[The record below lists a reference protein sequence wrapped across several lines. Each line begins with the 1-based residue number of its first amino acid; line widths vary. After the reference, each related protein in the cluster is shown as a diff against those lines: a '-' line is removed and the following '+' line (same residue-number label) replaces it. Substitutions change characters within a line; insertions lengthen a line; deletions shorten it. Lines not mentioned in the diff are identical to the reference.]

1 MFVDIKLYMTTIDEE
16 NLFVGSSQEN
26 RELSLNSLR
35 VQTEIIKAPFNPTDP
50 FRLEGNYLE
59 YQRKYNYARFKY
71 YVNNDDT
78 EPSVTRY
85 YFIRDFEYVN
95 DMACRMVCDE
105 DLVSN
110 IFWQLKFARFYPSM
124 CTYNSNKL
132 TAKKRTYKEIETT
145 ELFNTVSENNLL
157 LKKYTYALGL
167 VIFSCIADKFKEYWD
182 PQTDVYTEYNG
193 KYPFF
198 NVALPFLYDTQTE
211 SVVSGLR
218 FNHGTI
224 PDTDPAEKAQI
235 LSISD
240 FQRFASNLLPGFQI
254 ISSMITTSVKGLLDF
269 SLNNTSRPTEVDISS
284 VDEGYEF
291 KNQPLSTGGDNP
303 SPTTFYVL
311 SILKGGNTQVLLNSL
326 SVDEYSV
333 PAYKKANILAGS
345 PTIELDLR
353 RINQATP
360 IYFEQSLLPPYVYT
374 VSWVE
379 DANQYTANNFNQG
392 QTDTAFM
399 DYKEQYAEWYRSNYN
414 AQVTGLK
421 VRQKTE
427 QENLGI
433 RTVTNLASTIL
444 GINATLAGG
453 QVSALINK
461 NAAAPA
467 LAGINVAKQAG
478 DFVTDTISNYMTLN
492 NNQAKERKLQELQIQ
507 DIRNTPDNVS
517 FNSSL
522 GVYIRTKQ
530 YVRLMRYENV
540 FLDQI
545 KAYHKAYGFES
556 MIDISDSFQQHTLF
570 DYYRA
575 DDTVLNTDEV
585 FLDEMERSQVEDTFS
600 KGVRVWYDYNN
611 MKNFTIENP
620 EKAV

>member
-95 DMACRMVCDE
+95 DMVCRMVCDE

-132 TAKKRTYKEIETT
+132 TSNGRKYKAIDAGQIYEIE
-145 ELFNTVSENNLL
+145 EEYNLL
-157 LKKYTYALGL
+157 KYFQSSGLPTLAVGFIVFTSTYQRDEGDGFAYIEGN
-167 VIFSCIADKFKEYWD
+167 
-182 PQTDVYTEYNG
+182 TT
-193 KYPFF
+193 YPLR
-198 NVALPFLYDTQTE
+198 NYVLPFIYDPLTGSVREDFKIFAASGDRVLDVFDLGKFLNQTTA
-211 SVVSGLR
+211 G
-218 FNHGTI
+218 FNI
-224 PDTDPAEKAQI
+224 V
-235 LSISD
+235 
-240 FQRFASNLLPGFQI
+240 
-254 ISSMITTSVKGLLDF
+254 SSMIY
-269 SLNNTSRPTEVDISS
+269 LNLKNEINVTVTKYNDYYGARISGIDDNFLRQMTLADIGNAM
-284 VDEGYEF
+284 VIKKLPDAFE
-291 KNQPLSTGGDNP
+291 
-303 SPTTFYVL
+303 TFIENL
-311 SILKGGNTQVLLNSL
+311 PI
-326 SVDEYSV
+326 DMYSV
-333 PAYKKANILAGS
+333 PEYKKLNIFNGGNVYEYDTRQIVPFGGVS
-345 PTIELDLR
+345 
-353 RINQATP
+353 RIT
-360 IYFEQSLLPPYVYT
+360 YKQSFVPPYRTTLYFN
-374 VSWVE
+374 E
-379 DANQYTANNFNQG
+379 ERIQYTPNNFISFNN
-392 QTDTAFM
+392 DTTFM
-399 DYKEQYAEWYRSNYN
+399 DFSSAYADWYRQNYN
-414 AQVTGLK
+414 SQIMGLK
-421 VRQKTE
+421 VKQETE
-427 QENLGI
+427 RENLGV
-433 RTVTNLASTIL
+433 RTAAGLANTVV
-444 GINATLAGG
+444 GIGATLAGG
-453 QVSALINK
+453 QISAALNK

-467 LAGINVAKQAG
+467 WAGVSAAKQAT
-478 DFVTDTISNYMTLN
+478 DFATNTISNYLTLN
-492 NNQAKERKLQELQIQ
+492 NNQAKERKLQEFQIQ
-507 DIRNTPDNVS
+507 DLKNTPSEVS
-517 FNSSL
+517 FGSSI
-522 GVYIRTKQ
+522 VPFIVNKMY
-530 YVRLMRYENV
+530 MRVVV
-540 FLDQI
+540 FKNIFYDEI
-545 KAYHKAYGFES
+545 VKYHKAYGFES

-575 DDTVLNTDEV
+575 DDTVLNTNEV

>member
-95 DMACRMVCDE
+95 DMVCRMVCDE

-132 TAKKRTYKEIETT
+132 TANGRKYKAIDAGQIYEIE
-145 ELFNTVSENNLL
+145 EEYNLL
-157 LKKYTYALGL
+157 KYFQSSGLPTLAVGFIVFTSTYQRDEGDGFAYIEGN
-167 VIFSCIADKFKEYWD
+167 
-182 PQTDVYTEYNG
+182 TT
-193 KYPFF
+193 YPLR
-198 NVALPFLYDTQTE
+198 NYVLPFIYDPLTGSVREDFKIFAASGDRVLDVFDLGKFLNQT
-211 SVVSGLR
+211 
-218 FNHGTI
+218 T
-224 PDTDPAEKAQI
+224 A
-235 LSISD
+235 
-240 FQRFASNLLPGFQI
+240 GFDI
-254 ISSMITTSVKGLLDF
+254 VSSMIY
-269 SLNNTSRPTEVDISS
+269 LNLKNEINVTVTKYDDYSGARISGIDDNFLRQMTLADIGNAM
-284 VDEGYEF
+284 VIKKLPDAFE
-291 KNQPLSTGGDNP
+291 
-303 SPTTFYVL
+303 TFIENL
-311 SILKGGNTQVLLNSL
+311 PI
-326 SVDEYSV
+326 DMYSV
-333 PAYKKANILAGS
+333 PEYKKLNIFNGGNVYEYDTRQIVPFGGVS
-345 PTIELDLR
+345 
-353 RINQATP
+353 RIT
-360 IYFEQSLLPPYVYT
+360 YKQSFVPPYRTTLYFN
-374 VSWVE
+374 E
-379 DANQYTANNFNQG
+379 ERIQYTPNNFISFNN
-392 QTDTAFM
+392 DTTFM
-399 DYKEQYAEWYRSNYN
+399 DFSSAYADWYRQNYN
-414 AQVTGLK
+414 SQIMGLK
-421 VRQKTE
+421 VKQETE
-427 QENLGI
+427 RENLGV
-433 RTVTNLASTIL
+433 RTAAGLANTVV
-444 GINATLAGG
+444 GIGATLAGG
-453 QVSALINK
+453 QISAALNK

-467 LAGINVAKQAG
+467 LAGVSAAKQAT
-478 DFVTDTISNYMTLN
+478 DFATNTISNYLTLN
-492 NNQAKERKLQELQIQ
+492 NNQAKERKLQEFQIQ
-507 DIRNTPDNVS
+507 DLKNTPSEVS
-517 FNSSL
+517 FGSSI
-522 GVYIRTKQ
+522 VPFIVNKMY
-530 YVRLMRYENV
+530 MRVVV
-540 FLDQI
+540 FKNIFYDEI
-545 KAYHKAYGFES
+545 VKYHKAYGFES

>member
-95 DMACRMVCDE
+95 DMVCRMVCDE

-132 TAKKRTYKEIETT
+132 TSNGRKYKAIDAGQIYEIE
-145 ELFNTVSENNLL
+145 EEYNLL
-157 LKKYTYALGL
+157 KYFQSSGLPTLAVGFIVFTSTYQRDEGDGFAYIEGN
-167 VIFSCIADKFKEYWD
+167 
-182 PQTDVYTEYNG
+182 TT
-193 KYPFF
+193 YPLR
-198 NVALPFLYDTQTE
+198 NYVLPFIYDPLTGSVREDFKIFAASGDRVLDVFDLGKFLNQTTA
-211 SVVSGLR
+211 G
-218 FNHGTI
+218 FNI
-224 PDTDPAEKAQI
+224 V
-235 LSISD
+235 
-240 FQRFASNLLPGFQI
+240 
-254 ISSMITTSVKGLLDF
+254 SSMIY
-269 SLNNTSRPTEVDISS
+269 LNLKNEINVTVTKYNDYYGARISGIDDNFLRQMTLADIGNAM
-284 VDEGYEF
+284 VIKKLPDAFE
-291 KNQPLSTGGDNP
+291 
-303 SPTTFYVL
+303 TFIENL
-311 SILKGGNTQVLLNSL
+311 PI
-326 SVDEYSV
+326 DMYSV
-333 PAYKKANILAGS
+333 PEYKKLNIFNGGNVYEYDTRQIVPFGGVS
-345 PTIELDLR
+345 
-353 RINQATP
+353 RIT
-360 IYFEQSLLPPYVYT
+360 YKQSFIPPYRTTLYFN
-374 VSWVE
+374 E
-379 DANQYTANNFNQG
+379 ERIQYTPNNFISFNN
-392 QTDTAFM
+392 DTTFM
-399 DYKEQYAEWYRSNYN
+399 DFSSAYADWYRQNYN
-414 AQVTGLK
+414 SQIMGLK
-421 VRQKTE
+421 VKQETE
-427 QENLGI
+427 QSNLNI
-433 RTVTNLASTIL
+433 RTMAGLAGT
-444 GINATLAGG
+444 GIGIATTLAGG
-453 QVSALINK
+453 QVSALLNK

-467 LAGINVAKQAG
+467 LSGLNAVNQAV
-478 DFVTDTISNYMTLN
+478 DFAANTASNYLTLN
-492 NNQAKERKLQELQIQ
+492 NNQSKERKLQEFQIQ
-507 DIRNTPDNVS
+507 DLKNTPSEVS
-517 FNSSL
+517 FGSSI
-522 GVYIRTKQ
+522 VPFIVNKMY
-530 YVRLMRYENV
+530 MRVVV
-540 FLDQI
+540 FKNIFYDEI
-545 KAYHKAYGFES
+545 VKYHKAYGFES
-556 MIDISDSFQQHTLF
+556 MIDISDSFQQHTIF

>member
-95 DMACRMVCDE
+95 DMVCRMVCDE

-132 TAKKRTYKEIETT
+132 TANGRKYKAIDAGQIYEIE
-145 ELFNTVSENNLL
+145 EEYNLL
-157 LKKYTYALGL
+157 KYFQSSGLPTLAVGFIVFTSTYQRDEGDGFAYIEGN
-167 VIFSCIADKFKEYWD
+167 
-182 PQTDVYTEYNG
+182 TT
-193 KYPFF
+193 YPLR
-198 NVALPFLYDTQTE
+198 NYVLPFIYDPLTGSVREDFKIFAASGDRVLDVFDLGKFLNQTTA
-211 SVVSGLR
+211 G
-218 FNHGTI
+218 FNI
-224 PDTDPAEKAQI
+224 V
-235 LSISD
+235 
-240 FQRFASNLLPGFQI
+240 
-254 ISSMITTSVKGLLDF
+254 SSMIYLNLKNEINVTVTKYNDYYGARISGIDDNFLRQMTLGDLGNAMVIKKLPDAFETFIENLPIDMYSIPEYRKLNIFNGGNVYEYDMRQIIPYAGTTRITYKQSFVPPYRTTLYFNEERIQYTPNNFISFNNDTTFMDF
-269 SLNNTSRPTEVDISS
+269 SS
-284 VDEGYEF
+284 
-291 KNQPLSTGGDNP
+291 
-303 SPTTFYVL
+303 
-311 SILKGGNTQVLLNSL
+311 
-326 SVDEYSV
+326 
-333 PAYKKANILAGS
+333 AYA
-345 PTIELDLR
+345 D
-353 RINQATP
+353 
-360 IYFEQSLLPPYVYT
+360 
-374 VSWVE
+374 
-379 DANQYTANNFNQG
+379 
-392 QTDTAFM
+392 
-399 DYKEQYAEWYRSNYN
+399 WYRQNYN
-414 AQVTGLK
+414 SQIMGLK
-421 VRQKTE
+421 VKQETE
-427 QENLGI
+427 RENLGV
-433 RTVTNLASTIL
+433 RTAAGLANTVV
-444 GINATLAGG
+444 GIGATLAGE
-453 QVSALINK
+453 QISAALNK

-467 LAGINVAKQAG
+467 LAGVSAAKQAT
-478 DFVTDTISNYMTLN
+478 DFATNTISNYLTLN
-492 NNQAKERKLQELQIQ
+492 NNQAKERKLQEFQIQ
-507 DIRNTPDNVS
+507 DLKNTPSEVS
-517 FNSSL
+517 FGSSI
-522 GVYIRTKQ
+522 VPFIVNKMY
-530 YVRLMRYENV
+530 MRVVV
-540 FLDQI
+540 FKNIFYDEI
-545 KAYHKAYGFES
+545 VKYHKAYGFES

>member
-95 DMACRMVCDE
+95 DIVCRMVCDE

-132 TAKKRTYKEIETT
+132 TSNGRKYKAIDAGQIYEIE
-145 ELFNTVSENNLL
+145 EEYNLL
-157 LKKYTYALGL
+157 KYFQSSGLPTLAVGFIIFTATYQRDEGDGFAYIEGN
-167 VIFSCIADKFKEYWD
+167 
-182 PQTDVYTEYNG
+182 TT
-193 KYPFF
+193 YPLR
-198 NVALPFLYDTQTE
+198 NYVLPFIYDPLTG
-211 SVVSGLR
+211 SVREDFKIFAVSGDRVLDV
-218 FNHGTI
+218 FDLGKFLNQT
-224 PDTDPAEKAQI
+224 TA
-235 LSISD
+235 
-240 FQRFASNLLPGFQI
+240 GFDI
-254 ISSMITTSVKGLLDF
+254 VSSMIYMNLKNEINITVTKYEDYYGAKILGIDDNFLRQMTLGDLGNAMVIKKLPNAFETFIENL
-269 SLNNTSRPTEVDISS
+269 PVDM
-284 VDEGYEF
+284 
-291 KNQPLSTGGDNP
+291 
-303 SPTTFYVL
+303 
-311 SILKGGNTQVLLNSL
+311 
-326 SVDEYSV
+326 YSV
-333 PAYKKANILAGS
+333 PKYRKLNIFNGGNVYEYDTRQIVPFGGVSRITYK
-345 PTIELDLR
+345 
-353 RINQATP
+353 
-360 IYFEQSLLPPYVYT
+360 QSFIPPYRTTLYFN
-374 VSWVE
+374 E
-379 DANQYTANNFNQG
+379 ERIQYTPNNFISFNN
-392 QTDTAFM
+392 DTTFM
-399 DYKEQYAEWYRSNYN
+399 DFSSAYADWYRQNYN
-414 AQVTGLK
+414 SQIMGLK
-421 VRQKTE
+421 VKQETE
-427 QENLGI
+427 RENLGV
-433 RTVTNLASTIL
+433 RTAAGLANTVV
-444 GINATLAGG
+444 GIGATLAGG
-453 QVSALINK
+453 QISAALNK

-467 LAGINVAKQAG
+467 LAGVNAAKQAT
-478 DFVTDTISNYMTLN
+478 DFATNTISNYLTLN
-492 NNQAKERKLQELQIQ
+492 NNQAKERKLQEFQIQ
-507 DIRNTPDNVS
+507 DLKNTPSEVS
-517 FNSSL
+517 FGSSI
-522 GVYIRTKQ
+522 VPFIVNKMY
-530 YVRLMRYENV
+530 MRVVV
-540 FLDQI
+540 FKNIFYDEI
-545 KAYHKAYGFES
+545 VKYHKAFGFES

>member
-95 DMACRMVCDE
+95 DIVCRMVCDE

-132 TAKKRTYKEIETT
+132 TANGRKYKAIDAGQIYEIE
-145 ELFNTVSENNLL
+145 EEYNLL
-157 LKKYTYALGL
+157 KYFQSSGLPTLAVGFIVFTSTYQRDEGDGFAYIEGN
-167 VIFSCIADKFKEYWD
+167 
-182 PQTDVYTEYNG
+182 TT
-193 KYPFF
+193 YPLR
-198 NVALPFLYDTQTE
+198 NYVLPFIYDPLTGSVREDFKIFAASGDRVLDVFDLGKFLNQT
-211 SVVSGLR
+211 
-218 FNHGTI
+218 T
-224 PDTDPAEKAQI
+224 A
-235 LSISD
+235 
-240 FQRFASNLLPGFQI
+240 GFDI
-254 ISSMITTSVKGLLDF
+254 VSSMIYLNLKNEINVTVTKYNDYYGARISGIDDNFLRQMTLADIGNAMVIKKLPNAFETFIENLPIDMYSIPKYRKLNIFNGGNVYEYDMRQIIPYAGTTRITYKQSFVPPYRTTLYFNEERIQYTPNNFISFNNDTTFMDF
-269 SLNNTSRPTEVDISS
+269 SS
-284 VDEGYEF
+284 
-291 KNQPLSTGGDNP
+291 
-303 SPTTFYVL
+303 
-311 SILKGGNTQVLLNSL
+311 
-326 SVDEYSV
+326 
-333 PAYKKANILAGS
+333 AYA
-345 PTIELDLR
+345 D
-353 RINQATP
+353 
-360 IYFEQSLLPPYVYT
+360 
-374 VSWVE
+374 
-379 DANQYTANNFNQG
+379 
-392 QTDTAFM
+392 
-399 DYKEQYAEWYRSNYN
+399 WYRQNYN
-414 AQVTGLK
+414 SQIMGLK
-421 VRQKTE
+421 VKQETE
-427 QENLGI
+427 RENLGV
-433 RTVTNLASTIL
+433 RTAAGLANTVV
-444 GINATLAGG
+444 GIGATLAGG
-453 QVSALINK
+453 QISAALNK

-467 LAGINVAKQAG
+467 LAGINAAKQAT
-478 DFVTDTISNYMTLN
+478 DFATNTISNYLTLN
-492 NNQAKERKLQELQIQ
+492 NNQAKERKLQEFQIQ
-507 DIRNTPDNVS
+507 DLKNTPSEVS
-517 FNSSL
+517 FGSSI
-522 GVYIRTKQ
+522 VPFIVNKMY
-530 YVRLMRYENV
+530 MRVVV
-540 FLDQI
+540 FKNIFYDEI
-545 KAYHKAYGFES
+545 VKYHKAYGFES
-556 MIDISDSFQQHTLF
+556 MIDISDSFQQHTIF

>member
-95 DMACRMVCDE
+95 DMVCRMVCDE

-132 TAKKRTYKEIETT
+132 TSKGRKYKAIDAGQIYEIE
-145 ELFNTVSENNLL
+145 EEYNLL
-157 LKKYTYALGL
+157 KYFQSSGLPTLAVGFIVFTSTYQRDEGDGFAYIEGN
-167 VIFSCIADKFKEYWD
+167 
-182 PQTDVYTEYNG
+182 TT
-193 KYPFF
+193 YPLR
-198 NVALPFLYDTQTE
+198 NYVLPFIYDPLTGSVREDFKIFAASGDRVLDVFDLGKFLNQT
-211 SVVSGLR
+211 
-218 FNHGTI
+218 T
-224 PDTDPAEKAQI
+224 A
-235 LSISD
+235 
-240 FQRFASNLLPGFQI
+240 GFDI
-254 ISSMITTSVKGLLDF
+254 VSSMIY
-269 SLNNTSRPTEVDISS
+269 LNLKNEINVTVTKYDDYYGARISGIDDNFLRQMTLADIGNAM
-284 VDEGYEF
+284 VIKKLPDAFE
-291 KNQPLSTGGDNP
+291 
-303 SPTTFYVL
+303 TFIENL
-311 SILKGGNTQVLLNSL
+311 PI
-326 SVDEYSV
+326 DMYSV
-333 PAYKKANILAGS
+333 PEYKKLNIFNGGNVYEYDTRQIVPFGGVS
-345 PTIELDLR
+345 
-353 RINQATP
+353 RIT
-360 IYFEQSLLPPYVYT
+360 YKQSFVPPYRTTLYFN
-374 VSWVE
+374 E
-379 DANQYTANNFNQG
+379 ERIQYTPNNFISFNN
-392 QTDTAFM
+392 DTTFM
-399 DYKEQYAEWYRSNYN
+399 DFSSAYADWYRQNYN
-414 AQVTGLK
+414 SQIMGLK
-421 VRQKTE
+421 VKQETE
-427 QENLGI
+427 RENLGV
-433 RTVTNLASTIL
+433 RTAAGLANTVV
-444 GINATLAGG
+444 GIGATLAGG
-453 QVSALINK
+453 QISAALNK

-467 LAGINVAKQAG
+467 LAGVSAAKQAT
-478 DFVTDTISNYMTLN
+478 DFATNTISNYLTLN
-492 NNQAKERKLQELQIQ
+492 NNQAKERKLQEFQIQ
-507 DIRNTPDNVS
+507 DLKNTPSEVS
-517 FNSSL
+517 FGSSI
-522 GVYIRTKQ
+522 VPFIVNKMY
-530 YVRLMRYENV
+530 MRVVV
-540 FLDQI
+540 FKNIFYDEI
-545 KAYHKAYGFES
+545 VKYHKAYGFES

>member
-71 YVNNDDT
+71 YVNHDDT

-95 DMACRMVCDE
+95 DMVCRMVCDE

-132 TAKKRTYKEIETT
+132 TANRRKYKAIDAGQIYEIE
-145 ELFNTVSENNLL
+145 EEYNLL
-157 LKKYTYALGL
+157 KYFQSSGLPTLAVGFIVFTSTYQRDEGDGFAYIEGN
-167 VIFSCIADKFKEYWD
+167 
-182 PQTDVYTEYNG
+182 TT
-193 KYPFF
+193 YPLR
-198 NVALPFLYDTQTE
+198 NYVLPFIYDPLTGSVREDFKIFAASGDRVLDVFDLGKFLNQT
-211 SVVSGLR
+211 
-218 FNHGTI
+218 T
-224 PDTDPAEKAQI
+224 A
-235 LSISD
+235 
-240 FQRFASNLLPGFQI
+240 GFDI
-254 ISSMITTSVKGLLDF
+254 VSSMIY
-269 SLNNTSRPTEVDISS
+269 LNLKNEINVTVTKYDDYYGARISGIDDNFLRQMTLADIGNAM
-284 VDEGYEF
+284 VIKKLPDAFE
-291 KNQPLSTGGDNP
+291 
-303 SPTTFYVL
+303 TFIENL
-311 SILKGGNTQVLLNSL
+311 PI
-326 SVDEYSV
+326 DMYSV
-333 PAYKKANILAGS
+333 PEYKKLNIFNGGNVYEYDMRQIIPYAG
-345 PTIELDLR
+345 TT
-353 RINQATP
+353 RIT
-360 IYFEQSLLPPYVYT
+360 YKQSFVPPYRTTLYFN
-374 VSWVE
+374 E
-379 DANQYTANNFNQG
+379 ERIQYTPNNFISFNN
-392 QTDTAFM
+392 DTTFM
-399 DYKEQYAEWYRSNYN
+399 DFSSAYADWYRQNYN
-414 AQVTGLK
+414 SQIMGLK
-421 VRQKTE
+421 VKQETE
-427 QENLGI
+427 RENLGV
-433 RTVTNLASTIL
+433 RTAAGLANTVV
-444 GINATLAGG
+444 GIGATLAGG
-453 QVSALINK
+453 QISAALNK

-467 LAGINVAKQAG
+467 LAGVNAAKQAT
-478 DFVTDTISNYMTLN
+478 DFATNTISNYLTLN
-492 NNQAKERKLQELQIQ
+492 NNQAKERKLQEFQIQ
-507 DIRNTPDNVS
+507 DLKNTPSEVS
-517 FNSSL
+517 FGSSI
-522 GVYIRTKQ
+522 VPFIVNKMY
-530 YVRLMRYENV
+530 MRVVV
-540 FLDQI
+540 FKNIFYDEI
-545 KAYHKAYGFES
+545 VKYHKDYGFES

>member
-95 DMACRMVCDE
+95 DMVCRMVCDE

-110 IFWQLKFARFYPSM
+110 IFWQLKFARFYPSI

-132 TAKKRTYKEIETT
+132 TANGRKYKAIDAGQIYEIE
-145 ELFNTVSENNLL
+145 EEYNLL
-157 LKKYTYALGL
+157 KYFKSSGLPTLAVGFIVFTSTYQRDEGDGFAYIEGN
-167 VIFSCIADKFKEYWD
+167 
-182 PQTDVYTEYNG
+182 TT
-193 KYPFF
+193 YPLR
-198 NVALPFLYDTQTE
+198 NYVLPFIYDPLTGSIREDFKIFAASGDRVLDVFDLGKFLNQT
-211 SVVSGLR
+211 
-218 FNHGTI
+218 T
-224 PDTDPAEKAQI
+224 A
-235 LSISD
+235 
-240 FQRFASNLLPGFQI
+240 GFDI
-254 ISSMITTSVKGLLDF
+254 VSSMIYLNLKNEINVTVTKYDDYYGAKISGIDDNFLRQKTLTDVGNAMVIRKLPDAFETFIENLPIDMYSIPEYRKLNIFNGGNVYEYDMRQIIPYAGTTRITYKQSFVPPYRTTLYFNEERIQYTPNNFISFNNDTTFMDF
-269 SLNNTSRPTEVDISS
+269 SS
-284 VDEGYEF
+284 
-291 KNQPLSTGGDNP
+291 
-303 SPTTFYVL
+303 
-311 SILKGGNTQVLLNSL
+311 
-326 SVDEYSV
+326 
-333 PAYKKANILAGS
+333 AYA
-345 PTIELDLR
+345 D
-353 RINQATP
+353 
-360 IYFEQSLLPPYVYT
+360 
-374 VSWVE
+374 
-379 DANQYTANNFNQG
+379 
-392 QTDTAFM
+392 
-399 DYKEQYAEWYRSNYN
+399 WYRQNYN
-414 AQVTGLK
+414 SQIMGLK
-421 VRQKTE
+421 VKQETE
-427 QENLGI
+427 RENLGV
-433 RTVTNLASTIL
+433 RTATGLANTVV
-444 GINATLAGG
+444 GIGATLVGG
-453 QVSALINK
+453 QISAALNK

-467 LAGINVAKQAG
+467 LAGINAAKQAT
-478 DFVTDTISNYMTLN
+478 DFATNTISNYLTLN
-492 NNQAKERKLQELQIQ
+492 NNQAKERKLQEFQIQ
-507 DIRNTPDNVS
+507 DLKNTPSEVS
-517 FNSSL
+517 FGSSI
-522 GVYIRTKQ
+522 VPFIVNKMY
-530 YVRLMRYENV
+530 MRVVV
-540 FLDQI
+540 FKNIFYDEI
-545 KAYHKAYGFES
+545 VKYHKAYGFES

>member
-95 DMACRMVCDE
+95 DMVCRMVCDE

-132 TAKKRTYKEIETT
+132 TANGRKYKAIDAGQIYEIEEEYNLLKYFQSSGLPTLAVGFIVFTSTYQRDEGDGFAYIEGNTTYPLRNYVLPFIYDPLTGSVREDFKIFAASGDRVLDVFDLGKFLNQTT
-145 ELFNTVSENNLL
+145 E
-157 LKKYTYALGL
+157 
-167 VIFSCIADKFKEYWD
+167 
-182 PQTDVYTEYNG
+182 
-193 KYPFF
+193 
-198 NVALPFLYDTQTE
+198 
-211 SVVSGLR
+211 
-218 FNHGTI
+218 
-224 PDTDPAEKAQI
+224 
-235 LSISD
+235 
-240 FQRFASNLLPGFQI
+240 GFDI
-254 ISSMITTSVKGLLDF
+254 VSSMIY
-269 SLNNTSRPTEVDISS
+269 LNLKNEINVTVTKYDDYYGARISGIDDNFLRQMTLADIGNAM
-284 VDEGYEF
+284 VIKKLPDAFE
-291 KNQPLSTGGDNP
+291 
-303 SPTTFYVL
+303 TFIENL
-311 SILKGGNTQVLLNSL
+311 PI
-326 SVDEYSV
+326 DMYSV
-333 PAYKKANILAGS
+333 PEYKKLNIFNGGNVYEYDTRQIVPFVGVS
-345 PTIELDLR
+345 
-353 RINQATP
+353 RIT
-360 IYFEQSLLPPYVYT
+360 YKQSFVPPYRTTLYFN
-374 VSWVE
+374 E
-379 DANQYTANNFNQG
+379 ERIQYTPNNFISFNN
-392 QTDTAFM
+392 DTTFM
-399 DYKEQYAEWYRSNYN
+399 DFSSAYADWYRQNYN
-414 AQVTGLK
+414 SQIMGLK
-421 VRQKTE
+421 VKQETE
-427 QENLGI
+427 RENLGV
-433 RTVTNLASTIL
+433 RTAAGLANTVV
-444 GINATLAGG
+444 GIGATLAGG
-453 QVSALINK
+453 QISAALNK

-467 LAGINVAKQAG
+467 LAGVSAAKQAT
-478 DFVTDTISNYMTLN
+478 DFATNTISNYLTLN
-492 NNQAKERKLQELQIQ
+492 NNQAKERKLQEFQIQ
-507 DIRNTPDNVS
+507 DLKNTPSEVS
-517 FNSSL
+517 FGSSI
-522 GVYIRTKQ
+522 VPFIVNKMY
-530 YVRLMRYENV
+530 MRVVV
-540 FLDQI
+540 FKNIFYDEI
-545 KAYHKAYGFES
+545 VKYHKAYGFES

-575 DDTVLNTDEV
+575 DDTVLNTNEV

>member
-95 DMACRMVCDE
+95 DMVCRMVCDE

-110 IFWQLKFARFYPSM
+110 IFWQLKFARFYPSI

-132 TAKKRTYKEIETT
+132 TANGRKYKAIDAGQIYEIE
-145 ELFNTVSENNLL
+145 EEYNLL
-157 LKKYTYALGL
+157 KYFQSSGLPTLAVGFIVFTSTYQRDEGDGFAYIEGN
-167 VIFSCIADKFKEYWD
+167 
-182 PQTDVYTEYNG
+182 TT
-193 KYPFF
+193 YPLR
-198 NVALPFLYDTQTE
+198 NYVLPFIYDPLTGSVRKDFKIFAASGDRVLDVFDLGKFLNQT
-211 SVVSGLR
+211 
-218 FNHGTI
+218 T
-224 PDTDPAEKAQI
+224 A
-235 LSISD
+235 
-240 FQRFASNLLPGFQI
+240 GFDI
-254 ISSMITTSVKGLLDF
+254 VSSMIY
-269 SLNNTSRPTEVDISS
+269 LNLKNEINVTVTKYDDYYGARISGIDDNFLRQMTLADIGNAM
-284 VDEGYEF
+284 VIKKLPDAFE
-291 KNQPLSTGGDNP
+291 
-303 SPTTFYVL
+303 TFIENL
-311 SILKGGNTQVLLNSL
+311 PI
-326 SVDEYSV
+326 DMYSV
-333 PAYKKANILAGS
+333 PEYKKLNIFNGGNVYEYDTRQIVPFGGVS
-345 PTIELDLR
+345 
-353 RINQATP
+353 RIT
-360 IYFEQSLLPPYVYT
+360 YKQSFVPPYRTTLYFN
-374 VSWVE
+374 E
-379 DANQYTANNFNQG
+379 ERIQYTPNNFISFNN
-392 QTDTAFM
+392 DTTFM
-399 DYKEQYAEWYRSNYN
+399 DFSSAYADWYRQNYN
-414 AQVTGLK
+414 SQIMGLK
-421 VRQKTE
+421 VKQETE
-427 QENLGI
+427 RENLGV
-433 RTVTNLASTIL
+433 RTAAGLANTVV
-444 GINATLAGG
+444 GIGATLAGG
-453 QVSALINK
+453 QISAALNK

-467 LAGINVAKQAG
+467 LAGVNAAKQAT
-478 DFVTDTISNYMTLN
+478 DFATNTISNYLTLN
-492 NNQAKERKLQELQIQ
+492 NNQAKERKLQEFQIQ
-507 DIRNTPDNVS
+507 DLKNTPSEVS
-517 FNSSL
+517 FGSSI
-522 GVYIRTKQ
+522 VPFIVNKMY
-530 YVRLMRYENV
+530 MRVVV
-540 FLDQI
+540 FKNIFYDEI
-545 KAYHKAYGFES
+545 VKYHKAYGFES

>member
-95 DMACRMVCDE
+95 DMVCRMVCDE

-132 TAKKRTYKEIETT
+132 TANGRKYKAIDAGQIYEIE
-145 ELFNTVSENNLL
+145 EEYNLL
-157 LKKYTYALGL
+157 KYFQSSGLPTLAVGFIVFTSTYQRDEGDGFAYIEGN
-167 VIFSCIADKFKEYWD
+167 
-182 PQTDVYTEYNG
+182 TT
-193 KYPFF
+193 YPLR
-198 NVALPFLYDTQTE
+198 NYVLPFIYDPLTG
-211 SVVSGLR
+211 SVREDFKIFAASGDRVLDV
-218 FNHGTI
+218 FDLGKFLNQPT
-224 PDTDPAEKAQI
+224 A
-235 LSISD
+235 
-240 FQRFASNLLPGFQI
+240 GFDI
-254 ISSMITTSVKGLLDF
+254 VSSMIYLNLKNEINVTVTKYDDYYGARISGIDDNFLRQMTLADIGNAMVIKKLPNAFETFIENLPIDMYSIPKYRKLNIFNGGNVYEYDMRQIIPYEGTTRITYKQSFVPPYRTTLYFNEERIQYTPNNFISFNNDTTFMDF
-269 SLNNTSRPTEVDISS
+269 SS
-284 VDEGYEF
+284 
-291 KNQPLSTGGDNP
+291 
-303 SPTTFYVL
+303 
-311 SILKGGNTQVLLNSL
+311 
-326 SVDEYSV
+326 
-333 PAYKKANILAGS
+333 AYA
-345 PTIELDLR
+345 D
-353 RINQATP
+353 
-360 IYFEQSLLPPYVYT
+360 
-374 VSWVE
+374 
-379 DANQYTANNFNQG
+379 
-392 QTDTAFM
+392 
-399 DYKEQYAEWYRSNYN
+399 WYRQNYN
-414 AQVTGLK
+414 SQIMGLK
-421 VRQKTE
+421 VKQETE
-427 QENLGI
+427 RENLGV
-433 RTVTNLASTIL
+433 RTAAGLANTVV
-444 GINATLAGG
+444 GIGATLAGG
-453 QVSALINK
+453 QISAALNK

-467 LAGINVAKQAG
+467 LAGINAAKQAT
-478 DFVTDTISNYMTLN
+478 DFATNTISNYLTLN
-492 NNQAKERKLQELQIQ
+492 NNQAKERKLQEFQIQ
-507 DIRNTPDNVS
+507 DLKNTPSEVS
-517 FNSSL
+517 FGSSI
-522 GVYIRTKQ
+522 VPFIVNKMY
-530 YVRLMRYENV
+530 MRVVV
-540 FLDQI
+540 FKNIFYDEI
-545 KAYHKAYGFES
+545 VKYHKAYGFES
-556 MIDISDSFQQHTLF
+556 MIDISDSFQQHTIF

>member
-95 DMACRMVCDE
+95 DMVCRMVCDE

-132 TAKKRTYKEIETT
+132 TANGRKYKAIDAGQIYEIE
-145 ELFNTVSENNLL
+145 EEYNLL
-157 LKKYTYALGL
+157 KYFQSSGLPTLAVGFIVFTSTYQRDEGDGFAYIEGN
-167 VIFSCIADKFKEYWD
+167 
-182 PQTDVYTEYNG
+182 TT
-193 KYPFF
+193 YPLR
-198 NVALPFLYDTQTE
+198 NYVLPFIYDPLTGSVREDFKIFAASGDRVLDVFDLGKFLNQT
-211 SVVSGLR
+211 
-218 FNHGTI
+218 T
-224 PDTDPAEKAQI
+224 A
-235 LSISD
+235 
-240 FQRFASNLLPGFQI
+240 GFDI
-254 ISSMITTSVKGLLDF
+254 VSSMIYLNLKNEINVTVTKYDNYYGARISGIDDNFLRQMTLADIGNAMVIKKLPDAFETFIENLPIDMYSVLEYKKLNIFNGGNVYEYDMRQIIPYAGTTRITYKQSFVPPYRTTLYF
-269 SLNNTSRPTEVDISS
+269 NEERIQYTPNNFISFNN
-284 VDEGYEF
+284 D
-291 KNQPLSTGGDNP
+291 
-303 SPTTFYVL
+303 TTFMNF
-311 SILKGGNTQVLLNSL
+311 SS
-326 SVDEYSV
+326 
-333 PAYKKANILAGS
+333 AYA
-345 PTIELDLR
+345 D
-353 RINQATP
+353 
-360 IYFEQSLLPPYVYT
+360 
-374 VSWVE
+374 
-379 DANQYTANNFNQG
+379 
-392 QTDTAFM
+392 
-399 DYKEQYAEWYRSNYN
+399 WYRQNYN
-414 AQVTGLK
+414 SQIMGLK
-421 VRQKTE
+421 VKQETE
-427 QENLGI
+427 RENLGV
-433 RTVTNLASTIL
+433 RTAAGLANTVV
-444 GINATLAGG
+444 GIGATLVGG
-453 QVSALINK
+453 QISAALNK

-467 LAGINVAKQAG
+467 LAGINAAKQAT
-478 DFVTDTISNYMTLN
+478 DFATNTISNYLTLN
-492 NNQAKERKLQELQIQ
+492 NNQAKERKLQEFQIQ
-507 DIRNTPDNVS
+507 DLKNTPSEVS
-517 FNSSL
+517 FGSSI
-522 GVYIRTKQ
+522 VPFIVNKMY
-530 YVRLMRYENV
+530 MRVVV
-540 FLDQI
+540 FKNIFYDEI
-545 KAYHKAYGFES
+545 VKYHKAYGFES

-575 DDTVLNTDEV
+575 DDTVLNTNEV

>member
-95 DMACRMVCDE
+95 DMVCRMVCDE

-110 IFWQLKFARFYPSM
+110 IFWQLKFARFYPSI

-132 TAKKRTYKEIETT
+132 TANGRKYKAIDAGQIYEIE
-145 ELFNTVSENNLL
+145 EEYNLL
-157 LKKYTYALGL
+157 KYFQSSGLPTLAVGFIVFTSTYQLDEGDGFAYIEGN
-167 VIFSCIADKFKEYWD
+167 
-182 PQTDVYTEYNG
+182 TT
-193 KYPFF
+193 YPLR
-198 NVALPFLYDTQTE
+198 NYVLPFIYDPLTGSIREDFKIFAASGDRVLDVFDLGKFLNQT
-211 SVVSGLR
+211 
-218 FNHGTI
+218 T
-224 PDTDPAEKAQI
+224 A
-235 LSISD
+235 
-240 FQRFASNLLPGFQI
+240 GFDI
-254 ISSMITTSVKGLLDF
+254 VSSMIY
-269 SLNNTSRPTEVDISS
+269 LNLKNEINVTVTKYDDYYGSRISGIDDNFLRQMTLADIGNAM
-284 VDEGYEF
+284 VIKKLPDAFE
-291 KNQPLSTGGDNP
+291 
-303 SPTTFYVL
+303 TFIENL
-311 SILKGGNTQVLLNSL
+311 PI
-326 SVDEYSV
+326 DMYSV
-333 PAYKKANILAGS
+333 PEYKKLNIFNGGNVYEYDTRQIVPFGGVS
-345 PTIELDLR
+345 
-353 RINQATP
+353 RIT
-360 IYFEQSLLPPYVYT
+360 YKQSFVPPYRTTLYFN
-374 VSWVE
+374 E
-379 DANQYTANNFNQG
+379 ERIQYTPNNFICFNN
-392 QTDTAFM
+392 DTTFM
-399 DYKEQYAEWYRSNYN
+399 DFSSAYADWYRQNYN
-414 AQVTGLK
+414 SQIMGLK
-421 VRQKTE
+421 VKQETE
-427 QENLGI
+427 RENLGV
-433 RTVTNLASTIL
+433 RTAAGLANTVV
-444 GINATLAGG
+444 GIGATLAGG
-453 QVSALINK
+453 QISAALNK

-467 LAGINVAKQAG
+467 LAGINAAKQAT
-478 DFVTDTISNYMTLN
+478 DFATNTISNYLTLN
-492 NNQAKERKLQELQIQ
+492 NNQSKERKLQEFQIQ
-507 DIRNTPDNVS
+507 DLKNTPSEVS
-517 FNSSL
+517 FGSSI
-522 GVYIRTKQ
+522 VPFIVNKMY
-530 YVRLMRYENV
+530 MRVVV
-540 FLDQI
+540 FKNIFYDEI
-545 KAYHKAYGFES
+545 VKYHKAYGFES

>member
-95 DMACRMVCDE
+95 DIVCRMVCDE

-132 TAKKRTYKEIETT
+132 TANGRKYKAIDAGQIYEIE
-145 ELFNTVSENNLL
+145 EEYNLL
-157 LKKYTYALGL
+157 KYFQSSGLPTLAVGFIVFTATYQRDEGDGFAYIEGN
-167 VIFSCIADKFKEYWD
+167 
-182 PQTDVYTEYNG
+182 TT
-193 KYPFF
+193 YPLR
-198 NVALPFLYDTQTE
+198 NYVLPFIYDPLTGSIRE
-211 SVVSGLR
+211 DFKIFAVSGDRVLDV
-218 FNHGTI
+218 FDLGKFLNQT
-224 PDTDPAEKAQI
+224 TA
-235 LSISD
+235 
-240 FQRFASNLLPGFQI
+240 GFDI
-254 ISSMITTSVKGLLDF
+254 VSSMIY
-269 SLNNTSRPTEVDISS
+269 LNLKNEINVTVTKYNDYYGARISGTDDNFLRQMTLADIGNAM
-284 VDEGYEF
+284 VIKKLPDAFE
-291 KNQPLSTGGDNP
+291 
-303 SPTTFYVL
+303 TFIENL
-311 SILKGGNTQVLLNSL
+311 PI
-326 SVDEYSV
+326 DMYSV
-333 PAYKKANILAGS
+333 PKYKKLNIFNGGNVYEYDMRQIIPYAG
-345 PTIELDLR
+345 TT
-353 RINQATP
+353 RIT
-360 IYFEQSLLPPYVYT
+360 YKQSFVPPYRTTLYFN
-374 VSWVE
+374 E
-379 DANQYTANNFNQG
+379 ERIQYTPNNFISFNN
-392 QTDTAFM
+392 DTTFM
-399 DYKEQYAEWYRSNYN
+399 DFSSAYADWYRQNYN
-414 AQVTGLK
+414 SQIMGLK
-421 VRQKTE
+421 VKQETE
-427 QENLGI
+427 RENLGV
-433 RTVTNLASTIL
+433 RTAAGLANTVV
-444 GINATLAGG
+444 GIGATLAGG
-453 QVSALINK
+453 QISAALNK

-467 LAGINVAKQAG
+467 LAGVNAAKQAT
-478 DFVTDTISNYMTLN
+478 DFATNTISNYLTLN
-492 NNQAKERKLQELQIQ
+492 NNQAKERKLQEFQIQ
-507 DIRNTPDNVS
+507 DLKNTPSEVS
-517 FNSSL
+517 FGSSI
-522 GVYIRTKQ
+522 VPFIVNKMY
-530 YVRLMRYENV
+530 MRVVV
-540 FLDQI
+540 FKNIFYDEI
-545 KAYHKAYGFES
+545 VKYHKAYGFES

>member
-95 DMACRMVCDE
+95 DMVCRMVCDE

-132 TAKKRTYKEIETT
+132 TSKGRKYKAIDAGQIYEIE
-145 ELFNTVSENNLL
+145 EEYNLL
-157 LKKYTYALGL
+157 KYFQSSGLPTLAVGFIIFTATYQRDDGDGFAYIEGN
-167 VIFSCIADKFKEYWD
+167 
-182 PQTDVYTEYNG
+182 TT
-193 KYPFF
+193 YPLR
-198 NVALPFLYDTQTE
+198 NYVLPFIYDPLTGSVREDFKIFAASGDRVLDVFDLGKFLNQT
-211 SVVSGLR
+211 
-218 FNHGTI
+218 T
-224 PDTDPAEKAQI
+224 A
-235 LSISD
+235 
-240 FQRFASNLLPGFQI
+240 GFDI
-254 ISSMITTSVKGLLDF
+254 VSSMIYLNLKNEINVTVTKYNDYYGARISGIDDNFLRQMTLADIGNAMVIKKLPDAFETFIENLPIDMYSIPEYRKLNIFNGGNVYEYDMRQIIPYAGTTRITYKQSFVPPYRTTLYFNEERIQYTPNNFISFNNDTTFMDF
-269 SLNNTSRPTEVDISS
+269 SS
-284 VDEGYEF
+284 
-291 KNQPLSTGGDNP
+291 
-303 SPTTFYVL
+303 
-311 SILKGGNTQVLLNSL
+311 
-326 SVDEYSV
+326 
-333 PAYKKANILAGS
+333 AYA
-345 PTIELDLR
+345 D
-353 RINQATP
+353 
-360 IYFEQSLLPPYVYT
+360 
-374 VSWVE
+374 
-379 DANQYTANNFNQG
+379 
-392 QTDTAFM
+392 
-399 DYKEQYAEWYRSNYN
+399 WYRQNYN
-414 AQVTGLK
+414 SQIMGLK
-421 VRQKTE
+421 VKQETE
-427 QENLGI
+427 RENLGV
-433 RTVTNLASTIL
+433 RTATGLANTVV
-444 GINATLAGG
+444 GIGATLAGG
-453 QVSALINK
+453 QISAALNK

-467 LAGINVAKQAG
+467 LAGINAAKQAT
-478 DFVTDTISNYMTLN
+478 DFATNTISNYLTLN
-492 NNQAKERKLQELQIQ
+492 NNQSKERKLQEFQIQ
-507 DIRNTPDNVS
+507 DLKNTPSEVS
-517 FNSSL
+517 FGSSI
-522 GVYIRTKQ
+522 VPFIVNKMY
-530 YVRLMRYENV
+530 MRVVV
-540 FLDQI
+540 FKNIFYDEI
-545 KAYHKAYGFES
+545 VKYHKAYGFES

>member
-95 DMACRMVCDE
+95 DMVCRMVCDE

-132 TAKKRTYKEIETT
+132 TANGRKYKAIDAGQIYEIE
-145 ELFNTVSENNLL
+145 EEYNLL
-157 LKKYTYALGL
+157 KYFQSSGLPTLAVGFIVFTSTYQRDEGDGFAYIEGN
-167 VIFSCIADKFKEYWD
+167 
-182 PQTDVYTEYNG
+182 TT
-193 KYPFF
+193 YPLR
-198 NVALPFLYDTQTE
+198 NYVLPFIYDPLTGSVREDFKIFAASGDRVLDVFDLGKFLNQT
-211 SVVSGLR
+211 
-218 FNHGTI
+218 T
-224 PDTDPAEKAQI
+224 A
-235 LSISD
+235 
-240 FQRFASNLLPGFQI
+240 GFDI
-254 ISSMITTSVKGLLDF
+254 VSSMIYLNLKNEINVAVTKYNDYYGARILGIDDNFLRQMTLADIGNAMVIKKLPNAFETFIENLPIDMYSIPKYRKLNIFNGGNVYEYDMRQIIPYAGTTRITYKQSFVPPYRTTLYFNEERIQYTPNNFISFNNDTTFMDF
-269 SLNNTSRPTEVDISS
+269 SS
-284 VDEGYEF
+284 
-291 KNQPLSTGGDNP
+291 
-303 SPTTFYVL
+303 
-311 SILKGGNTQVLLNSL
+311 
-326 SVDEYSV
+326 
-333 PAYKKANILAGS
+333 AYA
-345 PTIELDLR
+345 D
-353 RINQATP
+353 
-360 IYFEQSLLPPYVYT
+360 
-374 VSWVE
+374 
-379 DANQYTANNFNQG
+379 
-392 QTDTAFM
+392 
-399 DYKEQYAEWYRSNYN
+399 WYRQNYN
-414 AQVTGLK
+414 SQIMGLK
-421 VRQKTE
+421 VKQETE
-427 QENLGI
+427 RENLGV
-433 RTVTNLASTIL
+433 RTAAGLANTVV
-444 GINATLAGG
+444 GIGATLAGG
-453 QVSALINK
+453 QISAALNK

-467 LAGINVAKQAG
+467 LAGINAAKQAT
-478 DFVTDTISNYMTLN
+478 DFATNTISNYLTLN
-492 NNQAKERKLQELQIQ
+492 NNQAKERKLQEFQIQ
-507 DIRNTPDNVS
+507 DLKNTPSEVS
-517 FNSSL
+517 FGSSI
-522 GVYIRTKQ
+522 VPFIVNKMY
-530 YVRLMRYENV
+530 MRVVV
-540 FLDQI
+540 FKNIFYDEI
-545 KAYHKAYGFES
+545 VKYHKAYGFES
-556 MIDISDSFQQHTLF
+556 MIDISDSFQQHTIF

>member
-95 DMACRMVCDE
+95 DMVCRMVCDE

-132 TAKKRTYKEIETT
+132 TSNGRKYKAIDAGQIYEIE
-145 ELFNTVSENNLL
+145 EEYNLL
-157 LKKYTYALGL
+157 KYFQSSGLPTLAVGFIVFTSTYQRDEGDGFAYIEGN
-167 VIFSCIADKFKEYWD
+167 
-182 PQTDVYTEYNG
+182 TT
-193 KYPFF
+193 YPLR
-198 NVALPFLYDTQTE
+198 NYVLPFIYDPLTGSVREDFKIFAASGDRVLDVFDLGKFLNQTTA
-211 SVVSGLR
+211 G
-218 FNHGTI
+218 FNI
-224 PDTDPAEKAQI
+224 V
-235 LSISD
+235 
-240 FQRFASNLLPGFQI
+240 
-254 ISSMITTSVKGLLDF
+254 SSMIY
-269 SLNNTSRPTEVDISS
+269 LNLKNEINVTVTKYNDYYGARISGIDDNFLRQMTLADIGNAM
-284 VDEGYEF
+284 VIKKLPDAFE
-291 KNQPLSTGGDNP
+291 
-303 SPTTFYVL
+303 TFIENL
-311 SILKGGNTQVLLNSL
+311 PI
-326 SVDEYSV
+326 DMYSV
-333 PAYKKANILAGS
+333 PEYKKLNIFNGGNVYEYDTRQIVPFGGVS
-345 PTIELDLR
+345 
-353 RINQATP
+353 RIT
-360 IYFEQSLLPPYVYT
+360 YKQSFVPPYRTTLYFN
-374 VSWVE
+374 E
-379 DANQYTANNFNQG
+379 ERIQYTPNNFISFNN
-392 QTDTAFM
+392 DTTFM
-399 DYKEQYAEWYRSNYN
+399 DFSSAYADWYRQNYN
-414 AQVTGLK
+414 SQIMGLK
-421 VRQKTE
+421 VKQETE
-427 QENLGI
+427 RENLGV
-433 RTVTNLASTIL
+433 RTAAGLANTVV
-444 GINATLAGG
+444 GIGATLAGG
-453 QVSALINK
+453 QISAALNK

-467 LAGINVAKQAG
+467 LAGVSAAKQAT
-478 DFVTDTISNYMTLN
+478 DFATNTISNYLTLN
-492 NNQAKERKLQELQIQ
+492 NNQAKERKLQEFQIQ
-507 DIRNTPDNVS
+507 DLKNTPSEVS
-517 FNSSL
+517 FGSSI
-522 GVYIRTKQ
+522 VPFIVNKMY
-530 YVRLMRYENV
+530 MRVVV
-540 FLDQI
+540 FKNIFYDEI
-545 KAYHKAYGFES
+545 VKYHKAYGFES

-575 DDTVLNTDEV
+575 DDTVLNTNEV

>member
-95 DMACRMVCDE
+95 DMVCRMVCDE

-132 TAKKRTYKEIETT
+132 TANGRKYKAIDAGQIYEIEEEYNLLKYFQSSGLPTLAVGFIVFTSTYQRDEGDGFAYIEGNTTYPLRNYVLPFIYDPLTGSVREDFKIFAASGDRVLDVFDLGKFLNQTT
-145 ELFNTVSENNLL
+145 E
-157 LKKYTYALGL
+157 
-167 VIFSCIADKFKEYWD
+167 
-182 PQTDVYTEYNG
+182 
-193 KYPFF
+193 
-198 NVALPFLYDTQTE
+198 
-211 SVVSGLR
+211 
-218 FNHGTI
+218 
-224 PDTDPAEKAQI
+224 
-235 LSISD
+235 
-240 FQRFASNLLPGFQI
+240 GFDI
-254 ISSMITTSVKGLLDF
+254 VSSMIY
-269 SLNNTSRPTEVDISS
+269 LNLKNEINVTVTKYDDYYGARISGIDDNFLRQMTLADIGNAM
-284 VDEGYEF
+284 VIKKLPDAFE
-291 KNQPLSTGGDNP
+291 
-303 SPTTFYVL
+303 TFIENL
-311 SILKGGNTQVLLNSL
+311 PI
-326 SVDEYSV
+326 DMYSV
-333 PAYKKANILAGS
+333 PEYKKLNIFNGGNVYEYDMRQIIPYAG
-345 PTIELDLR
+345 TT
-353 RINQATP
+353 RIT
-360 IYFEQSLLPPYVYT
+360 YKQSFVPPYRTTLYFN
-374 VSWVE
+374 E
-379 DANQYTANNFNQG
+379 ERIQYTPNNFISFNN
-392 QTDTAFM
+392 DTTFM
-399 DYKEQYAEWYRSNYN
+399 DFSSAYADWYRQNYN
-414 AQVTGLK
+414 SQIMGLK
-421 VRQKTE
+421 VKQETE
-427 QENLGI
+427 RENLGV
-433 RTVTNLASTIL
+433 RTAVGLANTVV
-444 GINATLAGG
+444 GIGATLAGG
-453 QVSALINK
+453 QISAALNK

-467 LAGINVAKQAG
+467 LAGVNAAKQAT
-478 DFVTDTISNYMTLN
+478 DFATNTISNYLTLN
-492 NNQAKERKLQELQIQ
+492 NNQAKERKLQEFQIQ
-507 DIRNTPDNVS
+507 DLKNTPSEVS
-517 FNSSL
+517 FGSSI
-522 GVYIRTKQ
+522 VPFIVNKMY
-530 YVRLMRYENV
+530 MRVVV
-540 FLDQI
+540 FKNIFYDEI
-545 KAYHKAYGFES
+545 VKYHKDYGFES

>member
-95 DMACRMVCDE
+95 DMVCRMVCDE

-132 TAKKRTYKEIETT
+132 TANRRKYKAIDAGQIYEIE
-145 ELFNTVSENNLL
+145 EEYNLL
-157 LKKYTYALGL
+157 KYFQSSGLPTLAVGFIVFTSTYQRDEGDGFAYIEGN
-167 VIFSCIADKFKEYWD
+167 
-182 PQTDVYTEYNG
+182 TT
-193 KYPFF
+193 YPLR
-198 NVALPFLYDTQTE
+198 NYVLPFIYDPLTGSVREDFKIFAASGDRVLDVFDLGKFLNQT
-211 SVVSGLR
+211 
-218 FNHGTI
+218 T
-224 PDTDPAEKAQI
+224 A
-235 LSISD
+235 
-240 FQRFASNLLPGFQI
+240 GFDI
-254 ISSMITTSVKGLLDF
+254 VSSMIY
-269 SLNNTSRPTEVDISS
+269 LNLKNEINVTVTKYDDYYGARISGI
-284 VDEGYEF
+284 D
-291 KNQPLSTGGDNP
+291 DNFLRQMTLANIGNAMVIKKLP
-303 SPTTFYVL
+303 DAFETFIENL
-311 SILKGGNTQVLLNSL
+311 PI
-326 SVDEYSV
+326 DMYSV
-333 PAYKKANILAGS
+333 PEYKKLNIFNGGNVYEYDTRQIVPFGGVS
-345 PTIELDLR
+345 
-353 RINQATP
+353 RIT
-360 IYFEQSLLPPYVYT
+360 YKQSFVPPYRTTLYFN
-374 VSWVE
+374 E
-379 DANQYTANNFNQG
+379 ERIQYTPNNFISFNN
-392 QTDTAFM
+392 DTTFM
-399 DYKEQYAEWYRSNYN
+399 DFSSAYADWYRQNYN
-414 AQVTGLK
+414 SQIMGLK
-421 VRQKTE
+421 VKQETE
-427 QENLGI
+427 RENLGV
-433 RTVTNLASTIL
+433 RTAAGLANTVV
-444 GINATLAGG
+444 GIGATLAGG
-453 QVSALINK
+453 QISAALNK

-467 LAGINVAKQAG
+467 LAGVNAAKQAT
-478 DFVTDTISNYMTLN
+478 DFATNTISNYLTLN
-492 NNQAKERKLQELQIQ
+492 NNQSKERKLQEFQIQ
-507 DIRNTPDNVS
+507 DLKNTPSEVS
-517 FNSSL
+517 FGSSI
-522 GVYIRTKQ
+522 VPFIVNKMY
-530 YVRLMRYENV
+530 MRVVV
-540 FLDQI
+540 FKNIFYDEI
-545 KAYHKAYGFES
+545 VKYHKAYGFES
-556 MIDISDSFQQHTLF
+556 MIDISDSFQQHTIF

>member
-95 DMACRMVCDE
+95 DMVCRMVCDE

-132 TAKKRTYKEIETT
+132 TSNGRKYKAIDAGQIYEIE
-145 ELFNTVSENNLL
+145 EEYNLL
-157 LKKYTYALGL
+157 KYFQSSGLPTLAVGFIVFTSTYQRDEGDGFAYIEGN
-167 VIFSCIADKFKEYWD
+167 
-182 PQTDVYTEYNG
+182 TT
-193 KYPFF
+193 YPLR
-198 NVALPFLYDTQTE
+198 NYVLPFIYDPLTGSVREDFKIFAASGDRVLDVFDLGKFLNQT
-211 SVVSGLR
+211 
-218 FNHGTI
+218 T
-224 PDTDPAEKAQI
+224 A
-235 LSISD
+235 
-240 FQRFASNLLPGFQI
+240 GFDI
-254 ISSMITTSVKGLLDF
+254 VSSMIY
-269 SLNNTSRPTEVDISS
+269 LNLKNEINVTVTKYDDYYGARISGIDDNFLRPMTLADIGNAM
-284 VDEGYEF
+284 VIKKLPDAFE
-291 KNQPLSTGGDNP
+291 
-303 SPTTFYVL
+303 TFIENL
-311 SILKGGNTQVLLNSL
+311 PI
-326 SVDEYSV
+326 DMYSV
-333 PAYKKANILAGS
+333 PEYKKLNIFNGGNVYEYDTRQIVPFGGVS
-345 PTIELDLR
+345 
-353 RINQATP
+353 RIT
-360 IYFEQSLLPPYVYT
+360 YKQSFVPPYRTTLYFN
-374 VSWVE
+374 E
-379 DANQYTANNFNQG
+379 ERIQYTPNNFISFNN
-392 QTDTAFM
+392 DTTFM
-399 DYKEQYAEWYRSNYN
+399 DFSSAYADWYRQNYN
-414 AQVTGLK
+414 SQIMGLK
-421 VRQKTE
+421 VKQETE
-427 QENLGI
+427 RENLGV
-433 RTVTNLASTIL
+433 RTAAGLANTVV
-444 GINATLAGG
+444 GIGATLAGG
-453 QVSALINK
+453 QISAALNK

-467 LAGINVAKQAG
+467 LAGVSAAKQAT
-478 DFVTDTISNYMTLN
+478 DFATNTISNYLTLN
-492 NNQAKERKLQELQIQ
+492 NNQAKERKLQEFQIQ
-507 DIRNTPDNVS
+507 DLKNTPSEVS
-517 FNSSL
+517 FGSSI
-522 GVYIRTKQ
+522 VPFIVNKMY
-530 YVRLMRYENV
+530 MRVVV
-540 FLDQI
+540 FKNIFYDEI
-545 KAYHKAYGFES
+545 VKYHKAYGFES

>member
-95 DMACRMVCDE
+95 DMVCRMVCDE

-132 TAKKRTYKEIETT
+132 TANGRKYKAIDAGQIYEIE
-145 ELFNTVSENNLL
+145 EEYNLL
-157 LKKYTYALGL
+157 KYFQSSRLPTLAVGFIIFTATYQRDEGDGFAYIEGN
-167 VIFSCIADKFKEYWD
+167 
-182 PQTDVYTEYNG
+182 TT
-193 KYPFF
+193 YPLR
-198 NVALPFLYDTQTE
+198 NYVLPFIYDPLTGSVREDFKIFAASGDRVLDVFDLGKFLNQT
-211 SVVSGLR
+211 
-218 FNHGTI
+218 T
-224 PDTDPAEKAQI
+224 A
-235 LSISD
+235 
-240 FQRFASNLLPGFQI
+240 GFDI
-254 ISSMITTSVKGLLDF
+254 VSSMIYLNLKNEINVTVTKYNDYYGARISGIDDNFLRQMTLADIGNAMVIKKLPDAFETFIENLPIDMYSIPEYRKLNIFNGGNVYEYDMRQIIPYAGTTRITYKQSFVPPYRTTLYFNEERIQYTPNNFISFNNDTTFMDF
-269 SLNNTSRPTEVDISS
+269 SS
-284 VDEGYEF
+284 
-291 KNQPLSTGGDNP
+291 
-303 SPTTFYVL
+303 
-311 SILKGGNTQVLLNSL
+311 
-326 SVDEYSV
+326 
-333 PAYKKANILAGS
+333 AYA
-345 PTIELDLR
+345 D
-353 RINQATP
+353 
-360 IYFEQSLLPPYVYT
+360 
-374 VSWVE
+374 
-379 DANQYTANNFNQG
+379 
-392 QTDTAFM
+392 
-399 DYKEQYAEWYRSNYN
+399 WYRQNYN
-414 AQVTGLK
+414 SQIMGLK
-421 VRQKTE
+421 VKQETE
-427 QENLGI
+427 RENLGV
-433 RTVTNLASTIL
+433 RTAAGLANTVV
-444 GINATLAGG
+444 GIGATLAGG
-453 QVSALINK
+453 QISAALNK

-467 LAGINVAKQAG
+467 LAGVNAAKQAT
-478 DFVTDTISNYMTLN
+478 DFATNTISNYLTLN
-492 NNQAKERKLQELQIQ
+492 NNQAKERKLQEFQIQ
-507 DIRNTPDNVS
+507 DLKNTPSEVS
-517 FNSSL
+517 FGSSI
-522 GVYIRTKQ
+522 VPFIVNKMY
-530 YVRLMRYENV
+530 MRVVV
-540 FLDQI
+540 FKNIFYDEI
-545 KAYHKAYGFES
+545 VKYHKAYGFES

>member
-95 DMACRMVCDE
+95 DIVCRMVCDE

-132 TAKKRTYKEIETT
+132 TSNGRKYKAIDAGQIYEIE
-145 ELFNTVSENNLL
+145 EEYNLL
-157 LKKYTYALGL
+157 KYFQSSGLPTLAVGFIIFTATYQRDEGDGFAYIEGNTTYPLRNYVLPFIYDPLTGS
-167 VIFSCIADKFKEYWD
+167 VREDFKIFS
-182 PQTDVYTEYNG
+182 
-193 KYPFF
+193 
-198 NVALPFLYDTQTE
+198 
-211 SVVSGLR
+211 VSGDRVLDV
-218 FNHGTI
+218 FDLGKFLNQT
-224 PDTDPAEKAQI
+224 TA
-235 LSISD
+235 
-240 FQRFASNLLPGFQI
+240 GFDI
-254 ISSMITTSVKGLLDF
+254 VSSMIYMNLKNEINIAVTKYEDYYGAKILGIDDNFLRQMTLGDLGNVMVIKKLPNAFETFIENL
-269 SLNNTSRPTEVDISS
+269 PVDM
-284 VDEGYEF
+284 
-291 KNQPLSTGGDNP
+291 
-303 SPTTFYVL
+303 
-311 SILKGGNTQVLLNSL
+311 
-326 SVDEYSV
+326 YSV
-333 PAYKKANILAGS
+333 PKYRKLNIFNGGNVYEYDTRQIVPFGGVSRITYK
-345 PTIELDLR
+345 
-353 RINQATP
+353 
-360 IYFEQSLLPPYVYT
+360 QSFIPPYRTTLYFN
-374 VSWVE
+374 E
-379 DANQYTANNFNQG
+379 ERIQYTPNNFISFNN
-392 QTDTAFM
+392 DTTFM
-399 DYKEQYAEWYRSNYN
+399 DFSSAYADWYRQNYN
-414 AQVTGLK
+414 SQIMGLK
-421 VRQKTE
+421 VKQETE
-427 QENLGI
+427 RENLGV
-433 RTVTNLASTIL
+433 RTAAGLANTVV
-444 GINATLAGG
+444 GIGATLAGG
-453 QVSALINK
+453 QISAALNK

-467 LAGINVAKQAG
+467 LAGINAAKQAT
-478 DFVTDTISNYMTLN
+478 DFATNTISNYLTLN
-492 NNQAKERKLQELQIQ
+492 NNQAKERKLQEFQIQ
-507 DIRNTPDNVS
+507 DLKNTPSEVS
-517 FNSSL
+517 FGSSI
-522 GVYIRTKQ
+522 VPFIVNKMY
-530 YVRLMRYENV
+530 MRVVV
-540 FLDQI
+540 FKNIFYDEI
-545 KAYHKAYGFES
+545 VKYHKAYGFES
-556 MIDISDSFQQHTLF
+556 MIDISDSFQQHTIF

>member
-95 DMACRMVCDE
+95 DMVCRMVCDE

-132 TAKKRTYKEIETT
+132 TANGRKYKAIDAGQIYEIE
-145 ELFNTVSENNLL
+145 EEYNLL
-157 LKKYTYALGL
+157 KYFQSSGLPTLAVGFIVFTSTYQRDEGDGFAYIEGN
-167 VIFSCIADKFKEYWD
+167 
-182 PQTDVYTEYNG
+182 TT
-193 KYPFF
+193 YPLR
-198 NVALPFLYDTQTE
+198 NYVLPFIYDPLTGSVREDFKIFAASGDRVLDVFDLGKFLNQT
-211 SVVSGLR
+211 
-218 FNHGTI
+218 T
-224 PDTDPAEKAQI
+224 A
-235 LSISD
+235 
-240 FQRFASNLLPGFQI
+240 GFDI
-254 ISSMITTSVKGLLDF
+254 VSSMIYLNLKNEINVTVTKYDDF
-269 SLNNTSRPTEVDISS
+269 YGARISGIDDNFLREMTLADIGNAM
-284 VDEGYEF
+284 VIKKLPDAFE
-291 KNQPLSTGGDNP
+291 
-303 SPTTFYVL
+303 TFIENL
-311 SILKGGNTQVLLNSL
+311 PI
-326 SVDEYSV
+326 DMYSV
-333 PAYKKANILAGS
+333 PEYKKLNIFNGGNVYEYDMRQIIPFAG
-345 PTIELDLR
+345 TT
-353 RINQATP
+353 RIT
-360 IYFEQSLLPPYVYT
+360 YKQSFVPPYRTTLYFN
-374 VSWVE
+374 E
-379 DANQYTANNFNQG
+379 ERIQYTPNNFISFNN
-392 QTDTAFM
+392 DTTFM
-399 DYKEQYAEWYRSNYN
+399 DFSSAYADWYRQNYN
-414 AQVTGLK
+414 SQIMGLK
-421 VRQKTE
+421 VKQETE
-427 QENLGI
+427 RENLGV
-433 RTVTNLASTIL
+433 RTAAGLANTVV
-444 GINATLAGG
+444 GIGATLAGG
-453 QVSALINK
+453 QISAALNK

-467 LAGINVAKQAG
+467 LAGVNAAKQAT
-478 DFVTDTISNYMTLN
+478 DFATNTISNYLTLN
-492 NNQAKERKLQELQIQ
+492 NNQAKERKLQEFQIQ
-507 DIRNTPDNVS
+507 DLKNTPSEVS
-517 FNSSL
+517 FGSSI
-522 GVYIRTKQ
+522 VPFIVNKMY
-530 YVRLMRYENV
+530 MRVVV
-540 FLDQI
+540 FKNIFYDEI
-545 KAYHKAYGFES
+545 VKYHKAYGFES

>member
-95 DMACRMVCDE
+95 DMVCRMVCDE

-132 TAKKRTYKEIETT
+132 TANGRKYKAIDAGQIYEIEK
-145 ELFNTVSENNLL
+145 EYNLL
-157 LKKYTYALGL
+157 KYFQSSGLPTLAVGFIVFTSTYQRDEGDGFAYIEGN
-167 VIFSCIADKFKEYWD
+167 
-182 PQTDVYTEYNG
+182 TT
-193 KYPFF
+193 YPLR
-198 NVALPFLYDTQTE
+198 NYVLPFIYDPLTGSIRKDFKIFAASGDRVLDVFDLGKFLNQTTA
-211 SVVSGLR
+211 G
-218 FNHGTI
+218 FNI
-224 PDTDPAEKAQI
+224 V
-235 LSISD
+235 
-240 FQRFASNLLPGFQI
+240 
-254 ISSMITTSVKGLLDF
+254 SSMIY
-269 SLNNTSRPTEVDISS
+269 LNLKNEINVTVTKYDDYYGAKISGIDDNFLRQMTLTDVGNAMVIRKLPDAFETFIENLPVDM
-284 VDEGYEF
+284 
-291 KNQPLSTGGDNP
+291 
-303 SPTTFYVL
+303 
-311 SILKGGNTQVLLNSL
+311 
-326 SVDEYSV
+326 YSV
-333 PAYKKANILAGS
+333 PEYRKLNVFNGGNVYEYDTRQIVPFGGVSRITYK
-345 PTIELDLR
+345 
-353 RINQATP
+353 
-360 IYFEQSLLPPYVYT
+360 QSFVPPYRTTLYFN
-374 VSWVE
+374 E
-379 DANQYTANNFNQG
+379 ERIQYTPNNFISFNN
-392 QTDTAFM
+392 DTTFM
-399 DYKEQYAEWYRSNYN
+399 DFSSAYADWYRQNYN
-414 AQVTGLK
+414 SQIMGLK
-421 VRQKTE
+421 VKQETE
-427 QENLGI
+427 RENLGV
-433 RTVTNLASTIL
+433 RTAAGLANTVV
-444 GINATLAGG
+444 GIGATLAGG
-453 QVSALINK
+453 QISAALNK

-467 LAGINVAKQAG
+467 LAGVNAAKQAT
-478 DFVTDTISNYMTLN
+478 DFATNTISNYLTLN
-492 NNQAKERKLQELQIQ
+492 NNQAKERKLQEFQIQ
-507 DIRNTPDNVS
+507 DLKNTPSEVS
-517 FNSSL
+517 FGSSI
-522 GVYIRTKQ
+522 VPFIVNKMY
-530 YVRLMRYENV
+530 MRVVV
-540 FLDQI
+540 FKNIFYDEI
-545 KAYHKAYGFES
+545 VKYHKAYGFES

>member
-95 DMACRMVCDE
+95 DMVCRMVCDE

-132 TAKKRTYKEIETT
+132 TANGRKYKAIDAGQIYEIE
-145 ELFNTVSENNLL
+145 EEYNLL
-157 LKKYTYALGL
+157 KYFQSSGLPTLAVGFIVFTSTYQRDEGDGFAYIEGN
-167 VIFSCIADKFKEYWD
+167 
-182 PQTDVYTEYNG
+182 TT
-193 KYPFF
+193 YPLR
-198 NVALPFLYDTQTE
+198 NYVLPFIYDPLTGSVREDFKIFAASGDRVLDVFDLGKFLNQT
-211 SVVSGLR
+211 
-218 FNHGTI
+218 T
-224 PDTDPAEKAQI
+224 A
-235 LSISD
+235 
-240 FQRFASNLLPGFQI
+240 GFDI
-254 ISSMITTSVKGLLDF
+254 VSSMIYLNLKNEINVTVTKYDDYYGARISGIDDNFLRQMTLADIGNAMVIKKLPDAFETFIENLPIDMYSIPEYRKLNIFNGGNVYEYDMRQIIPYAGTTRITYKQSFVPPYRTTLYFNEERIQYTPNNFISFNNDTTFMDF
-269 SLNNTSRPTEVDISS
+269 SS
-284 VDEGYEF
+284 
-291 KNQPLSTGGDNP
+291 
-303 SPTTFYVL
+303 
-311 SILKGGNTQVLLNSL
+311 
-326 SVDEYSV
+326 
-333 PAYKKANILAGS
+333 AYA
-345 PTIELDLR
+345 D
-353 RINQATP
+353 
-360 IYFEQSLLPPYVYT
+360 
-374 VSWVE
+374 
-379 DANQYTANNFNQG
+379 
-392 QTDTAFM
+392 
-399 DYKEQYAEWYRSNYN
+399 WYRQNYN
-414 AQVTGLK
+414 SQIMGLK
-421 VRQKTE
+421 VKQETE
-427 QENLGI
+427 RENLGV
-433 RTVTNLASTIL
+433 RTAAGLANTVV
-444 GINATLAGG
+444 GIGATLVGG
-453 QVSALINK
+453 QISAALNK

-467 LAGINVAKQAG
+467 LAGINAAKQAT
-478 DFVTDTISNYMTLN
+478 DFATNTISNYLTLN
-492 NNQAKERKLQELQIQ
+492 NNQAKERKLQEFQIQ
-507 DIRNTPDNVS
+507 DLKNTPSEVS
-517 FNSSL
+517 FGSSI
-522 GVYIRTKQ
+522 VPFIVNKMY
-530 YVRLMRYENV
+530 MRVVV
-540 FLDQI
+540 FKNIFYDEI
-545 KAYHKAYGFES
+545 VKYHKAYGFES
-556 MIDISDSFQQHTLF
+556 MIDISDSFQQHTIF

>member
-95 DMACRMVCDE
+95 DMVCRMVCDE

-132 TAKKRTYKEIETT
+132 TANGRKYKAIDAGQIYEIE
-145 ELFNTVSENNLL
+145 EEYNLL
-157 LKKYTYALGL
+157 KYFQSSGLPTLAVGFIVFTSTYPRDEGDGFAYIEGN
-167 VIFSCIADKFKEYWD
+167 
-182 PQTDVYTEYNG
+182 TT
-193 KYPFF
+193 YPLR
-198 NVALPFLYDTQTE
+198 NYVLPFIYDPLTGSVREDFKIFAASGDRVLDVFDLGKFLNQT
-211 SVVSGLR
+211 
-218 FNHGTI
+218 T
-224 PDTDPAEKAQI
+224 A
-235 LSISD
+235 
-240 FQRFASNLLPGFQI
+240 GFDI
-254 ISSMITTSVKGLLDF
+254 VSSMIY
-269 SLNNTSRPTEVDISS
+269 LNLKNEINVTVTKYNDYYGARISGIDDNFLRQMTLADIGNAM
-284 VDEGYEF
+284 VIKKLPDAFE
-291 KNQPLSTGGDNP
+291 
-303 SPTTFYVL
+303 TFIENL
-311 SILKGGNTQVLLNSL
+311 PI
-326 SVDEYSV
+326 DMYSV
-333 PAYKKANILAGS
+333 PEYKKLNIFNGGNVYEYDTRQIVPFGGVS
-345 PTIELDLR
+345 
-353 RINQATP
+353 RIT
-360 IYFEQSLLPPYVYT
+360 YKQSFVPPYRTTLYFN
-374 VSWVE
+374 E
-379 DANQYTANNFNQG
+379 ERIQYTPNNFISFNN
-392 QTDTAFM
+392 DTTFM
-399 DYKEQYAEWYRSNYN
+399 DFSSAYADWYRQNYN
-414 AQVTGLK
+414 SQIMGLK
-421 VRQKTE
+421 VKQETE
-427 QENLGI
+427 RENLGV
-433 RTVTNLASTIL
+433 RTAAGLANTVV
-444 GINATLAGG
+444 GIGATLAGG
-453 QVSALINK
+453 QISAALNK

-467 LAGINVAKQAG
+467 LAGVSAAKQAT
-478 DFVTDTISNYMTLN
+478 DFATNTISNYLTLN
-492 NNQAKERKLQELQIQ
+492 NNQAKERKLQEFQIQ
-507 DIRNTPDNVS
+507 DLKNTPSEVS
-517 FNSSL
+517 FGSSI
-522 GVYIRTKQ
+522 VPFIVNKMY
-530 YVRLMRYENV
+530 MRVVV
-540 FLDQI
+540 FKNIFYDEI
-545 KAYHKAYGFES
+545 VKYHKAYGFES

-575 DDTVLNTDEV
+575 DDTVLNTNEV

>member
-95 DMACRMVCDE
+95 DMVCRMVCDE

-132 TAKKRTYKEIETT
+132 TSKGRKYKAIDAGQIYEIE
-145 ELFNTVSENNLL
+145 EEYNLL
-157 LKKYTYALGL
+157 KYFQSSGLPTLAVGFIVFTSTYQRDEGDGFAYIEGN
-167 VIFSCIADKFKEYWD
+167 
-182 PQTDVYTEYNG
+182 TT
-193 KYPFF
+193 YPLR
-198 NVALPFLYDTQTE
+198 NYVLPFIYDPLTGSVREDFKIFAASGDRVLDVFDLGKFLNQT
-211 SVVSGLR
+211 
-218 FNHGTI
+218 T
-224 PDTDPAEKAQI
+224 A
-235 LSISD
+235 
-240 FQRFASNLLPGFQI
+240 GFDI
-254 ISSMITTSVKGLLDF
+254 VSSMIY
-269 SLNNTSRPTEVDISS
+269 LNLKNEINVTVTKYNDYYGARISGIDDNFLRQMTLADIGNAM
-284 VDEGYEF
+284 VIKKLPDAFE
-291 KNQPLSTGGDNP
+291 
-303 SPTTFYVL
+303 TFIENL
-311 SILKGGNTQVLLNSL
+311 PI
-326 SVDEYSV
+326 DMYSV
-333 PAYKKANILAGS
+333 PEYKKLNIFNGGNVYEYDTRQIVPFGGVS
-345 PTIELDLR
+345 
-353 RINQATP
+353 RIT
-360 IYFEQSLLPPYVYT
+360 YKQSFVPPYRTTLYFN
-374 VSWVE
+374 E
-379 DANQYTANNFNQG
+379 ERIQYTPNNFISFNN
-392 QTDTAFM
+392 DTTFM
-399 DYKEQYAEWYRSNYN
+399 DFSSAYADWYRQNYN
-414 AQVTGLK
+414 SQIMGLK
-421 VRQKTE
+421 VKQETE
-427 QENLGI
+427 QSNLNI
-433 RTVTNLASTIL
+433 RTMAGLAGT
-444 GINATLAGG
+444 GIGIATTLAGG
-453 QVSALINK
+453 QVSALLNK

-467 LAGINVAKQAG
+467 LSGLKAVNQAV
-478 DFVTDTISNYMTLN
+478 DFAANTASNYLTLN
-492 NNQAKERKLQELQIQ
+492 NNQAKERKLQEFQIQ
-507 DIRNTPDNVS
+507 DLKNTPSEVS
-517 FNSSL
+517 FGSSI
-522 GVYIRTKQ
+522 VPFIVNKMY
-530 YVRLMRYENV
+530 MRVVV
-540 FLDQI
+540 FKNIFYDEI
-545 KAYHKAYGFES
+545 VKYHKAYGFES
-556 MIDISDSFQQHTLF
+556 MIDISDSFQQHTIF

>member
-95 DMACRMVCDE
+95 DMVCRMVCDE

-132 TAKKRTYKEIETT
+132 TSKGRKYKAIDAGQIYEIE
-145 ELFNTVSENNLL
+145 EEYNLL
-157 LKKYTYALGL
+157 KYFQSSRLPTLAVGFIVFTSTYQRDEGDGFAYIEGN
-167 VIFSCIADKFKEYWD
+167 
-182 PQTDVYTEYNG
+182 TT
-193 KYPFF
+193 YPLR
-198 NVALPFLYDTQTE
+198 NYVLPFIYDPLTGSVREDFKIFAASGDRVLDVFDLGKFLNQT
-211 SVVSGLR
+211 
-218 FNHGTI
+218 T
-224 PDTDPAEKAQI
+224 A
-235 LSISD
+235 
-240 FQRFASNLLPGFQI
+240 GFDI
-254 ISSMITTSVKGLLDF
+254 VSSMIY
-269 SLNNTSRPTEVDISS
+269 LNLKNEINVTVTKYDDYYGARISGIDDNFLRQMTLADIGNAM
-284 VDEGYEF
+284 VIKKLPDAFE
-291 KNQPLSTGGDNP
+291 
-303 SPTTFYVL
+303 TFIENL
-311 SILKGGNTQVLLNSL
+311 PI
-326 SVDEYSV
+326 DMYSV
-333 PAYKKANILAGS
+333 PEYKKLNIFNGGNIYEYDTRQIVPFGGVS
-345 PTIELDLR
+345 
-353 RINQATP
+353 RIT
-360 IYFEQSLLPPYVYT
+360 YKQSFIPPYRTTLYFN
-374 VSWVE
+374 E
-379 DANQYTANNFNQG
+379 ERIQYTPNNFISFNN
-392 QTDTAFM
+392 DTTFM
-399 DYKEQYAEWYRSNYN
+399 DFSSAYADWYRQNYN
-414 AQVTGLK
+414 SQIMGLK
-421 VRQKTE
+421 VKQETE
-427 QENLGI
+427 QSNLNI
-433 RTVTNLASTIL
+433 RTMAGLAGT
-444 GINATLAGG
+444 GIGIATTLAGG
-453 QVSALINK
+453 QVSALLNK

-467 LAGINVAKQAG
+467 LSGLKAVNQAV
-478 DFVTDTISNYMTLN
+478 DFAANTASNYLTLN
-492 NNQAKERKLQELQIQ
+492 NNQAKERKLQEFQIQ
-507 DIRNTPDNVS
+507 DLKNTPSEVS
-517 FNSSL
+517 FGSSI
-522 GVYIRTKQ
+522 VPFIVNKMY
-530 YVRLMRYENV
+530 MRVVV
-540 FLDQI
+540 FKNIFYDEI
-545 KAYHKAYGFES
+545 VKYHKAYGFES
-556 MIDISDSFQQHTLF
+556 MIDISDSFQQHTIF

>member
-95 DMACRMVCDE
+95 DMVCRMVCDE

-132 TAKKRTYKEIETT
+132 TANGRKYKAIDAGQIYEIE
-145 ELFNTVSENNLL
+145 EEYNLL
-157 LKKYTYALGL
+157 KYFQSSGLPTLAVGFIIFTATYQRDEGDGFAYIEGN
-167 VIFSCIADKFKEYWD
+167 
-182 PQTDVYTEYNG
+182 TT
-193 KYPFF
+193 YPLR
-198 NVALPFLYDTQTE
+198 NYVLPFIYDPLTG
-211 SVVSGLR
+211 SVREDFKIFAVSGDRVLDV
-218 FNHGTI
+218 FDLGKFLNQT
-224 PDTDPAEKAQI
+224 TA
-235 LSISD
+235 
-240 FQRFASNLLPGFQI
+240 GFDI
-254 ISSMITTSVKGLLDF
+254 VSSMIYMNLKNEINVTVTKYNDYYGARISGIDDNFLRQMTLGDLGNAMVIKKLPDAFETFIENL
-269 SLNNTSRPTEVDISS
+269 PVDM
-284 VDEGYEF
+284 
-291 KNQPLSTGGDNP
+291 
-303 SPTTFYVL
+303 
-311 SILKGGNTQVLLNSL
+311 
-326 SVDEYSV
+326 YSV
-333 PAYKKANILAGS
+333 PEYRKLNIFNGGNVYEYDTRQIVPFGGVSRITYK
-345 PTIELDLR
+345 
-353 RINQATP
+353 
-360 IYFEQSLLPPYVYT
+360 QSFIPPYRTTLYFN
-374 VSWVE
+374 E
-379 DANQYTANNFNQG
+379 ERIQYTPNNFISFNN
-392 QTDTAFM
+392 DTTFM
-399 DYKEQYAEWYRSNYN
+399 DFSSAYADWYRQNYN
-414 AQVTGLK
+414 SQIMGLK
-421 VRQKTE
+421 VKQETE
-427 QENLGI
+427 RENLGV
-433 RTVTNLASTIL
+433 RTAAGLANTVV
-444 GINATLAGG
+444 GIGATLAGG
-453 QVSALINK
+453 QISAALNK

-467 LAGINVAKQAG
+467 LAGINAAKQAT
-478 DFVTDTISNYMTLN
+478 DFATNTISNYLTLN
-492 NNQAKERKLQELQIQ
+492 NNQAKERKLQEFQIQ
-507 DIRNTPDNVS
+507 DLKNTPSEVS
-517 FNSSL
+517 FGSSI
-522 GVYIRTKQ
+522 VPFIVNKMY
-530 YVRLMRYENV
+530 MRVVV
-540 FLDQI
+540 FKNIFYDEI
-545 KAYHKAYGFES
+545 VKYHKAYGFES

>member
-95 DMACRMVCDE
+95 DMVCRMVCDE

-132 TAKKRTYKEIETT
+132 TANGRKYKAIDAGQIYEIE
-145 ELFNTVSENNLL
+145 EEYNLL
-157 LKKYTYALGL
+157 KYFQSSGLPTLAVGFIVFTSTYQRDEGDGFAYIEGN
-167 VIFSCIADKFKEYWD
+167 
-182 PQTDVYTEYNG
+182 TT
-193 KYPFF
+193 YPLR
-198 NVALPFLYDTQTE
+198 NYVLPFIYDPLTGSVREDFKIFAASGDRVLDVFDLGKFLNQTTA
-211 SVVSGLR
+211 G
-218 FNHGTI
+218 FNI
-224 PDTDPAEKAQI
+224 V
-235 LSISD
+235 
-240 FQRFASNLLPGFQI
+240 
-254 ISSMITTSVKGLLDF
+254 SSMIYLNLKNEINVTVTKYNDYYGARISGIDDNFLRQMTLGDLGNAMVIKKLPDAFETFIENLPIDMYSIPEYRKLNIFNGGNVYEYDMRQIIPYAGTTRITYKQSFVPPYRTTLYFNEERIQYTPNNFISFNNDTTFMDF
-269 SLNNTSRPTEVDISS
+269 SS
-284 VDEGYEF
+284 
-291 KNQPLSTGGDNP
+291 
-303 SPTTFYVL
+303 
-311 SILKGGNTQVLLNSL
+311 
-326 SVDEYSV
+326 
-333 PAYKKANILAGS
+333 AYA
-345 PTIELDLR
+345 D
-353 RINQATP
+353 
-360 IYFEQSLLPPYVYT
+360 
-374 VSWVE
+374 
-379 DANQYTANNFNQG
+379 
-392 QTDTAFM
+392 
-399 DYKEQYAEWYRSNYN
+399 WYRQNYN
-414 AQVTGLK
+414 SQIMGLK
-421 VRQKTE
+421 VKQETE
-427 QENLGI
+427 RENLGV
-433 RTVTNLASTIL
+433 RTAAGLANTVV
-444 GINATLAGG
+444 GIGATLAGG
-453 QVSALINK
+453 QISAALNK

-467 LAGINVAKQAG
+467 LAGVSAAKQAT
-478 DFVTDTISNYMTLN
+478 DFATNTISNYLTLN
-492 NNQAKERKLQELQIQ
+492 NNQAKERKLQEFQIQ
-507 DIRNTPDNVS
+507 DLKNTPSEVS
-517 FNSSL
+517 FGSSI
-522 GVYIRTKQ
+522 VPFIVNKMY
-530 YVRLMRYENV
+530 MRVVV
-540 FLDQI
+540 FKNIFYDEI
-545 KAYHKAYGFES
+545 VKYHKAYGFES

-575 DDTVLNTDEV
+575 DDTVLNTNEV

>member
-95 DMACRMVCDE
+95 DMVCRMVCDE

-132 TAKKRTYKEIETT
+132 TANGRKYKAIDAGQIYEIE
-145 ELFNTVSENNLL
+145 EEYNLL
-157 LKKYTYALGL
+157 KYFQSSGLPTLAVGFIVFTSTYQRDEGDGFAY
-167 VIFSCIADKFKEYWD
+167 IE
-182 PQTDVYTEYNG
+182 G
-193 KYPFF
+193 KTTYPLR
-198 NVALPFLYDTQTE
+198 NYVLPFIYDPLTGSVREDFKIFAASGDRVLDVFDLGKFLNQT
-211 SVVSGLR
+211 
-218 FNHGTI
+218 T
-224 PDTDPAEKAQI
+224 A
-235 LSISD
+235 
-240 FQRFASNLLPGFQI
+240 GFDI
-254 ISSMITTSVKGLLDF
+254 VSSMIY
-269 SLNNTSRPTEVDISS
+269 LNLKNEINVTVTKYNDYYGARISGIDDNFLRQMTLADIGNAM
-284 VDEGYEF
+284 VIKKLPDAFE
-291 KNQPLSTGGDNP
+291 
-303 SPTTFYVL
+303 TFIENL
-311 SILKGGNTQVLLNSL
+311 PI
-326 SVDEYSV
+326 DMYSV
-333 PAYKKANILAGS
+333 PEYKKLNIFNGGNVYEYDTRQIVPFGGVS
-345 PTIELDLR
+345 
-353 RINQATP
+353 RIT
-360 IYFEQSLLPPYVYT
+360 YKQSFVPPYRTTLYFN
-374 VSWVE
+374 E
-379 DANQYTANNFNQG
+379 ERIQYTPNNFISFNN
-392 QTDTAFM
+392 DTTFM
-399 DYKEQYAEWYRSNYN
+399 DFSSAYADWYRQNYN
-414 AQVTGLK
+414 SQIMGLK
-421 VRQKTE
+421 VKQETE
-427 QENLGI
+427 RENLGV
-433 RTVTNLASTIL
+433 RTAAGLANTVV
-444 GINATLAGG
+444 GIGATLAGG
-453 QVSALINK
+453 QISAALNK

-467 LAGINVAKQAG
+467 LAGVSAAKQAT
-478 DFVTDTISNYMTLN
+478 DFATNTISNYLTLN
-492 NNQAKERKLQELQIQ
+492 NNQAKERKLQEFQIQ
-507 DIRNTPDNVS
+507 DLKNTPSEVS
-517 FNSSL
+517 FGSSI
-522 GVYIRTKQ
+522 VPFIVNKMY
-530 YVRLMRYENV
+530 MRVVV
-540 FLDQI
+540 FKNIFYDEI
-545 KAYHKAYGFES
+545 VKYHKAYGFES

>member
-95 DMACRMVCDE
+95 DMVCRMVCDE

-132 TAKKRTYKEIETT
+132 TSNGRKYKAIDAGQIYEIE
-145 ELFNTVSENNLL
+145 EEYNLL
-157 LKKYTYALGL
+157 KYFKSSRLPTLAVGFIVFTSTYQRDEGDGFAYIEGN
-167 VIFSCIADKFKEYWD
+167 
-182 PQTDVYTEYNG
+182 TT
-193 KYPFF
+193 YPLR
-198 NVALPFLYDTQTE
+198 NYVLPFIYDPLTGSVREDFKIFAASGDRVLDVFDLGKFLNQT
-211 SVVSGLR
+211 
-218 FNHGTI
+218 T
-224 PDTDPAEKAQI
+224 A
-235 LSISD
+235 
-240 FQRFASNLLPGFQI
+240 GFDI
-254 ISSMITTSVKGLLDF
+254 VSSMIY
-269 SLNNTSRPTEVDISS
+269 LNLKNEINVTVTKYNDYYGARISGIDDNFLRQMTLADIGNAM
-284 VDEGYEF
+284 VIKKLPDAFE
-291 KNQPLSTGGDNP
+291 
-303 SPTTFYVL
+303 TFIENL
-311 SILKGGNTQVLLNSL
+311 PI
-326 SVDEYSV
+326 DMYSV
-333 PAYKKANILAGS
+333 PEYKKLNIFNGGNVYEYDTRQIVPFGGVS
-345 PTIELDLR
+345 
-353 RINQATP
+353 RIT
-360 IYFEQSLLPPYVYT
+360 YKQSFVPPYRTTLYFN
-374 VSWVE
+374 E
-379 DANQYTANNFNQG
+379 ERIQYTPNNFISFNN
-392 QTDTAFM
+392 DTTFM
-399 DYKEQYAEWYRSNYN
+399 DFSSAYADWYRQNYN
-414 AQVTGLK
+414 SQIMGLK
-421 VRQKTE
+421 VKQETE
-427 QENLGI
+427 RENLGV
-433 RTVTNLASTIL
+433 RTAAGLANTVV
-444 GINATLAGG
+444 GIGATLAGG
-453 QVSALINK
+453 QISAALNK

-467 LAGINVAKQAG
+467 LAGVSAAKQAT
-478 DFVTDTISNYMTLN
+478 DFATNTISNYLTLN
-492 NNQAKERKLQELQIQ
+492 NNQAKERKLQEFQIQ
-507 DIRNTPDNVS
+507 DLKNTPSEVS
-517 FNSSL
+517 FGSSI
-522 GVYIRTKQ
+522 VPFIVNKMY
-530 YVRLMRYENV
+530 MRVVV
-540 FLDQI
+540 FKNIFYDEI
-545 KAYHKAYGFES
+545 VKYHKAYGFES

>member
-95 DMACRMVCDE
+95 DMVCRMVCDE

-132 TAKKRTYKEIETT
+132 TSKGRKYKAIDAGQIYEIE
-145 ELFNTVSENNLL
+145 EEYNLL
-157 LKKYTYALGL
+157 KYFQSSGLPTLAVGFIVFTSTYQRDEGDGFAYIEGN
-167 VIFSCIADKFKEYWD
+167 
-182 PQTDVYTEYNG
+182 TT
-193 KYPFF
+193 YPLR
-198 NVALPFLYDTQTE
+198 NYVLPFIYDPLTGSVREDFKIFAASGDRVLDVFDLGKFLNQT
-211 SVVSGLR
+211 
-218 FNHGTI
+218 T
-224 PDTDPAEKAQI
+224 A
-235 LSISD
+235 
-240 FQRFASNLLPGFQI
+240 GFDI
-254 ISSMITTSVKGLLDF
+254 VSSMIY
-269 SLNNTSRPTEVDISS
+269 LNLKNEINVTVTKYNDYYGARISGIDDNFLRQMTLADIGNAM
-284 VDEGYEF
+284 VIKKLPDAFE
-291 KNQPLSTGGDNP
+291 
-303 SPTTFYVL
+303 TFIENL
-311 SILKGGNTQVLLNSL
+311 PI
-326 SVDEYSV
+326 DMYSV
-333 PAYKKANILAGS
+333 PEYKKLNIFNGGNIYEYDTRQIVPFGGVS
-345 PTIELDLR
+345 
-353 RINQATP
+353 RIT
-360 IYFEQSLLPPYVYT
+360 YKQSFIPPYRTTLYFN
-374 VSWVE
+374 E
-379 DANQYTANNFNQG
+379 ERIQYTPNNFISFNN
-392 QTDTAFM
+392 DTTFM
-399 DYKEQYAEWYRSNYN
+399 DFSSAYADWYRQNYN
-414 AQVTGLK
+414 SQIMGLK
-421 VRQKTE
+421 VKQETE
-427 QENLGI
+427 QSNLNI
-433 RTVTNLASTIL
+433 RTMAGLAST
-444 GINATLAGG
+444 GIGIATTLAGG
-453 QVSALINK
+453 QVSALLNK

-467 LAGINVAKQAG
+467 LSGLKAVNQAV
-478 DFVTDTISNYMTLN
+478 DFAANTASNYLTLN
-492 NNQAKERKLQELQIQ
+492 NNQAKERKLQEFQIQ
-507 DIRNTPDNVS
+507 DLKNTPSEVS
-517 FNSSL
+517 FGSSI
-522 GVYIRTKQ
+522 VPFIVNKMY
-530 YVRLMRYENV
+530 MRVVV
-540 FLDQI
+540 FKNIFYDEI
-545 KAYHKAYGFES
+545 VKYHKAYGFES

>member
-95 DMACRMVCDE
+95 DMVCRMVCDE

-132 TAKKRTYKEIETT
+132 TANGRKYKAIDAGQIYEIE
-145 ELFNTVSENNLL
+145 EEYNLL
-157 LKKYTYALGL
+157 KYFQSSGLPTLAVGFIIFTATYQRDEGDGFAYIEGN
-167 VIFSCIADKFKEYWD
+167 
-182 PQTDVYTEYNG
+182 TT
-193 KYPFF
+193 YPLR
-198 NVALPFLYDTQTE
+198 NYVLPFIYDPLTG
-211 SVVSGLR
+211 SVRKDFKIFAVSGDRVLDV
-218 FNHGTI
+218 FDLGKFLNQAT
-224 PDTDPAEKAQI
+224 A
-235 LSISD
+235 
-240 FQRFASNLLPGFQI
+240 GFDI
-254 ISSMITTSVKGLLDF
+254 VSSMIYMNLKNEINITVTKYEDYYGAKISGIDDNFLRQMTLGDLGNAMVIKKLPDAFETFIENL
-269 SLNNTSRPTEVDISS
+269 PVDM
-284 VDEGYEF
+284 
-291 KNQPLSTGGDNP
+291 
-303 SPTTFYVL
+303 
-311 SILKGGNTQVLLNSL
+311 
-326 SVDEYSV
+326 YSV
-333 PAYKKANILAGS
+333 PEYRKLNIFNGGNVYEYDTRQIVPFGGVSRITYK
-345 PTIELDLR
+345 
-353 RINQATP
+353 
-360 IYFEQSLLPPYVYT
+360 QSFIPPYRTTLYFN
-374 VSWVE
+374 E
-379 DANQYTANNFNQG
+379 ERIQYTPNNFISFNN
-392 QTDTAFM
+392 DTTFM
-399 DYKEQYAEWYRSNYN
+399 DFSSAYADWYRQNYN
-414 AQVTGLK
+414 SQIMGLK
-421 VRQKTE
+421 VKQETE
-427 QENLGI
+427 RENLGV
-433 RTVTNLASTIL
+433 RTAAGLANTVV
-444 GINATLAGG
+444 GIGATLAGG
-453 QVSALINK
+453 QISAALNK

-467 LAGINVAKQAG
+467 LAGVNAAKQAT
-478 DFVTDTISNYMTLN
+478 DFATNTISNYLTLN
-492 NNQAKERKLQELQIQ
+492 NNQAKERKLQEFQIQ
-507 DIRNTPDNVS
+507 DLKNTPSEVS
-517 FNSSL
+517 FGSSI
-522 GVYIRTKQ
+522 VPFIVNKMY
-530 YVRLMRYENV
+530 MRVVV
-540 FLDQI
+540 FKNIFYDEI
-545 KAYHKAYGFES
+545 VKYHKAYGFES

>member
-95 DMACRMVCDE
+95 DMVCRMVCDE

-132 TAKKRTYKEIETT
+132 TSNGRKYKAIDAGQIYEIE
-145 ELFNTVSENNLL
+145 EEYNLL
-157 LKKYTYALGL
+157 KYFQSSGLPTLAVGFIVFTSTYQRDEGDGFAYIEGN
-167 VIFSCIADKFKEYWD
+167 
-182 PQTDVYTEYNG
+182 TT
-193 KYPFF
+193 YPLR
-198 NVALPFLYDTQTE
+198 NYVLPFIYDPLTGSVREDFKIFAASGDRVLDVFDLGKFLNQT
-211 SVVSGLR
+211 
-218 FNHGTI
+218 T
-224 PDTDPAEKAQI
+224 A
-235 LSISD
+235 
-240 FQRFASNLLPGFQI
+240 GFDI
-254 ISSMITTSVKGLLDF
+254 VSSMIY
-269 SLNNTSRPTEVDISS
+269 LNLKNEINVTVTKYDDYYGARISGIDDNFLRQMTLADIGNAM
-284 VDEGYEF
+284 VIKKLPDAFE
-291 KNQPLSTGGDNP
+291 
-303 SPTTFYVL
+303 TFIENL
-311 SILKGGNTQVLLNSL
+311 PI
-326 SVDEYSV
+326 DMYSV
-333 PAYKKANILAGS
+333 PEYKKLNIFNGGNVYEYDTRQIVPFGGVS
-345 PTIELDLR
+345 
-353 RINQATP
+353 RIT
-360 IYFEQSLLPPYVYT
+360 YKQSFVPPYRTTLYFN
-374 VSWVE
+374 E
-379 DANQYTANNFNQG
+379 ERIQYTPNNFISFNN
-392 QTDTAFM
+392 DTTFM
-399 DYKEQYAEWYRSNYN
+399 DFSSAYADWYRQNYN
-414 AQVTGLK
+414 SQIMGLK
-421 VRQKTE
+421 VKQETE
-427 QENLGI
+427 RENLGV
-433 RTVTNLASTIL
+433 RTAAGLANTVV
-444 GINATLAGG
+444 GIGATLAGG
-453 QVSALINK
+453 QISAALNK

-467 LAGINVAKQAG
+467 LAGVNAAKQAT
-478 DFVTDTISNYMTLN
+478 DFATNTISNYLTLN
-492 NNQAKERKLQELQIQ
+492 NNQAKERKLQEFQIQ
-507 DIRNTPDNVS
+507 DLKNTPSEVS
-517 FNSSL
+517 FGSSI
-522 GVYIRTKQ
+522 VPFIVNKMY
-530 YVRLMRYENV
+530 MRVVV
-540 FLDQI
+540 FKNIFYDEI
-545 KAYHKAYGFES
+545 VKYHKDYGFES

>member
-95 DMACRMVCDE
+95 DMVCRMVCDE

-132 TAKKRTYKEIETT
+132 TANRRKYKAIDAGQIYEIE
-145 ELFNTVSENNLL
+145 EEYNLL
-157 LKKYTYALGL
+157 KYFQSSGLPTLAVGFIVFTSTYQRDEGDGFAYIEGN
-167 VIFSCIADKFKEYWD
+167 
-182 PQTDVYTEYNG
+182 TT
-193 KYPFF
+193 YPLR
-198 NVALPFLYDTQTE
+198 NYVLPFIYDPLTGSVREDFKIFAASGDRVLDVFDLGKFLNQT
-211 SVVSGLR
+211 
-218 FNHGTI
+218 T
-224 PDTDPAEKAQI
+224 A
-235 LSISD
+235 
-240 FQRFASNLLPGFQI
+240 GFDI
-254 ISSMITTSVKGLLDF
+254 VSSMIY
-269 SLNNTSRPTEVDISS
+269 LNLKNEINVTVTKYDDYYGARISGIDDNFLRQMTLADIGNAM
-284 VDEGYEF
+284 VIKKLPDAFE
-291 KNQPLSTGGDNP
+291 
-303 SPTTFYVL
+303 TFIENL
-311 SILKGGNTQVLLNSL
+311 PI
-326 SVDEYSV
+326 DMYSV
-333 PAYKKANILAGS
+333 PEYKKLNIFNGGNVYEYDTRQIVPFGGVS
-345 PTIELDLR
+345 
-353 RINQATP
+353 RIT
-360 IYFEQSLLPPYVYT
+360 YKQSFVPPYRTTLYFN
-374 VSWVE
+374 E
-379 DANQYTANNFNQG
+379 ERIQYTPNNFISFNN
-392 QTDTAFM
+392 DTTFM
-399 DYKEQYAEWYRSNYN
+399 DFSSAYADWYRQNYN
-414 AQVTGLK
+414 SQIMGLK
-421 VRQKTE
+421 VKQETE
-427 QENLGI
+427 RENLGV
-433 RTVTNLASTIL
+433 RTAAGLANTVV
-444 GINATLAGG
+444 GIGATLAGG
-453 QVSALINK
+453 QISAALNK
-461 NAAAPA
+461 NATAPA
-467 LAGINVAKQAG
+467 LAGVNAAKQAT
-478 DFVTDTISNYMTLN
+478 DFATNTISNYLTLN
-492 NNQAKERKLQELQIQ
+492 NNQAKERKLQEFQIQ
-507 DIRNTPDNVS
+507 DLKNTPSEVS
-517 FNSSL
+517 FGSSI
-522 GVYIRTKQ
+522 VPFIVNKMY
-530 YVRLMRYENV
+530 MRVVV
-540 FLDQI
+540 FKNIFYDEI
-545 KAYHKAYGFES
+545 VKYHKAFGFES

>member
-95 DMACRMVCDE
+95 DMVCRMVCDE

-132 TAKKRTYKEIETT
+132 TANGRKYKAIDAGQIYEIE
-145 ELFNTVSENNLL
+145 EEYNLL
-157 LKKYTYALGL
+157 KYFQSSGLPTLAVGFIVFTSTYQRDEGDGFAYIEGN
-167 VIFSCIADKFKEYWD
+167 
-182 PQTDVYTEYNG
+182 TT
-193 KYPFF
+193 YPLR
-198 NVALPFLYDTQTE
+198 NYVLPFIYDPLTGSVREDFKIFAASGDRVLDVFDLGKFLNQTTA
-211 SVVSGLR
+211 G
-218 FNHGTI
+218 FNI
-224 PDTDPAEKAQI
+224 V
-235 LSISD
+235 
-240 FQRFASNLLPGFQI
+240 
-254 ISSMITTSVKGLLDF
+254 SSMIY
-269 SLNNTSRPTEVDISS
+269 LNLKNEINVTVTKYNDYYGARISGI
-284 VDEGYEF
+284 DDNF
-291 KNQPLSTGGDNP
+291 LRQMMLGDLGNAMVIKKLP
-303 SPTTFYVL
+303 DAFETFIENL
-311 SILKGGNTQVLLNSL
+311 PI
-326 SVDEYSV
+326 DMYSV
-333 PAYKKANILAGS
+333 PEYKKLNIFNGGNVYEYDTRQIVPFGGVS
-345 PTIELDLR
+345 
-353 RINQATP
+353 RIT
-360 IYFEQSLLPPYVYT
+360 YKQSFVPPYRTTLYFN
-374 VSWVE
+374 E
-379 DANQYTANNFNQG
+379 ERIQYTPNNFISFNN
-392 QTDTAFM
+392 DTTFM
-399 DYKEQYAEWYRSNYN
+399 DFSSAYADWYRQNYN
-414 AQVTGLK
+414 SQIMGLK
-421 VRQKTE
+421 VKQETE
-427 QENLGI
+427 RENLGV
-433 RTVTNLASTIL
+433 RTAAGLANTVV
-444 GINATLAGG
+444 GIGATLAGG
-453 QVSALINK
+453 QISAALNK

-467 LAGINVAKQAG
+467 LAGVSAAKQAT
-478 DFVTDTISNYMTLN
+478 DFATNTISNYLTLN
-492 NNQAKERKLQELQIQ
+492 NNQAKERKLQEFQIQ
-507 DIRNTPDNVS
+507 DLKNTPSEVS
-517 FNSSL
+517 FGSSI
-522 GVYIRTKQ
+522 VPFIVNKMY
-530 YVRLMRYENV
+530 MRVVV
-540 FLDQI
+540 FKNIFYDEI
-545 KAYHKAYGFES
+545 VKYHKAYGFES

>member
-95 DMACRMVCDE
+95 DMVCRMVCDE

-132 TAKKRTYKEIETT
+132 TSNGRKYKAIDAGQIYEIE
-145 ELFNTVSENNLL
+145 EEYNLL
-157 LKKYTYALGL
+157 KYFQSSGLPTLAVGFIVFTSTYQRDEGDGFAYIEGN
-167 VIFSCIADKFKEYWD
+167 
-182 PQTDVYTEYNG
+182 TT
-193 KYPFF
+193 YPLR
-198 NVALPFLYDTQTE
+198 NYVLPFIYDPLTGSVREDFKIFAASGDRVLDVFDLGKFLNQT
-211 SVVSGLR
+211 
-218 FNHGTI
+218 T
-224 PDTDPAEKAQI
+224 A
-235 LSISD
+235 
-240 FQRFASNLLPGFQI
+240 GFDI
-254 ISSMITTSVKGLLDF
+254 VSSMIY
-269 SLNNTSRPTEVDISS
+269 LNLKNEINVTVTKYDDYYGARISGIDDNFLRQMTLADIGNAM
-284 VDEGYEF
+284 VIKKLPDAFE
-291 KNQPLSTGGDNP
+291 
-303 SPTTFYVL
+303 TFIENL
-311 SILKGGNTQVLLNSL
+311 PI
-326 SVDEYSV
+326 DMYSV
-333 PAYKKANILAGS
+333 PEYKKLNIFNGGNVYEYDTRQIVPFRGVS
-345 PTIELDLR
+345 
-353 RINQATP
+353 RIT
-360 IYFEQSLLPPYVYT
+360 YKQSFVPPYRTTLYFN
-374 VSWVE
+374 E
-379 DANQYTANNFNQG
+379 ERIQYTPNNFISFNN
-392 QTDTAFM
+392 DTTFM
-399 DYKEQYAEWYRSNYN
+399 DFSSAYADWYRQNYN
-414 AQVTGLK
+414 SQIMGLK
-421 VRQKTE
+421 VKQETE
-427 QENLGI
+427 RENLGV
-433 RTVTNLASTIL
+433 RTAAGLANTVV
-444 GINATLAGG
+444 GIGATLAGG
-453 QVSALINK
+453 QISAALNK

-467 LAGINVAKQAG
+467 LAGVSAAKQAT
-478 DFVTDTISNYMTLN
+478 DFATNTISNYLTLN
-492 NNQAKERKLQELQIQ
+492 NNQAKERKLQEFQIQ
-507 DIRNTPDNVS
+507 DLKNTPSEVS
-517 FNSSL
+517 FGSSI
-522 GVYIRTKQ
+522 VPFIVNKMY
-530 YVRLMRYENV
+530 MRVVV
-540 FLDQI
+540 FKNIFYDEI
-545 KAYHKAYGFES
+545 VKYHKAYGFES

-575 DDTVLNTDEV
+575 DDTVLNTNEV